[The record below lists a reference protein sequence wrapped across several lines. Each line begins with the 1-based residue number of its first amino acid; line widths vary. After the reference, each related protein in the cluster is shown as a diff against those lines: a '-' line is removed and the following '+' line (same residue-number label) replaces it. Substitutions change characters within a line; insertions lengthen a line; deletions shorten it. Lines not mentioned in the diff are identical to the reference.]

1 MGNRKLPEAAFGF
14 PHIEK
19 MMKNALVQLLE
30 KEKNLQKAAS
40 LWKDHHGPFLLSGL
54 FSTVKAGFLA
64 ALQDAAGAKA
74 PLVILT
80 ANREGI
86 RTLRQELAYF
96 YPDLAMRELY
106 PKNLL
111 HGQVDTRNE
120 QLLAERTA
128 ALEMIRK
135 QEPGI
140 IFVTAEAAIQKYPD
154 PNSLLR
160 ENITLEQDTELEQ
173 SQIVETLVKAGYER
187 TEQVDTIG
195 QLAVRGDI
203 LDVFPINYKNPV
215 RVEWFD
221 NTIDAIKEF
230 DLDSQRSIASR
241 KKFSILPLTVDNGK
255 TESSLFQYFQ
265 EKQLV
270 MLDEPVAFFEECKKC
285 FGDNREF
292 ADQLFTQEAVLASSS
307 KTHMAVMSDLGHP
320 FFQEAPKIHVQ
331 VRSLAPYNKNT
342 GLLEKDLKS
351 WLQSGVHPLIM
362 MGTKEKAAGLANSLK
377 SAGVDISYSRELAV
391 PEKGGLVV
399 DGSLTKGFFFWDE
412 PWLLLTESDI
422 FGMEKRRRIKHKK
435 GMGPALH
442 YFSDIKVGDYVVHD
456 VQGIGR
462 YLGVETIVID
472 GVHRDY
478 LQLQYANGDKLH
490 VPVEQVGLLHKYVGS
505 EGVAPR
511 LSNMGRNDWQRATKK
526 AQKAITILAT
536 ELLRLYA
543 QRKITRGYAFSPDT
557 PLQKEFE
564 AAFPFEE
571 TPDQLKAIAEIKA
584 DMEKPVPMERLLC
597 GDVGYGKTEV
607 AIRAAFKAVMDG
619 KQVAVLAPTTVLA
632 QQHLL
637 TFTQRMSA
645 FGVQVEMLSRFR
657 TYKQQKEIMQKV
669 SQGQIDVLIGTHRIL
684 NPDVAFHDLG
694 LLIIDEE
701 QRFGVAQ
708 KEKIKQRSAG
718 IDVLTLSATPIPRTL
733 HLALVKGRD
742 MSIIESPPED
752 RLPVETYVAE
762 YDDGMVREAL
772 EREIRRGGRIYY
784 VHNRIEGLSRIAVR
798 LRELVPG
805 ITIGVAHGRMSE
817 DQLEEVMLGF
827 YHGDFDVLLSTTII
841 ENGLDVPLANTIIID
856 NTENFGLSQ
865 LYQMRGRVGRSSRLA
880 YAYFLYKKNR
890 VLSEVSQKRLQAIRD
905 FTELGAGF
913 KIAMRDLEIRGAG
926 NLLGAE
932 QHGQIAGVG
941 FDLYCRLLERTINS
955 LQHGDNPEEVVQDPS
970 IEMKLD
976 AYIPSDYIDNPR
988 YKLEIYH
995 RLGDMKFEDRDDFM
1009 DEIID
1014 RFGTPPQQ
1022 VVNLWRVAALRD
1034 ICRKLRITVLAVR
1047 AGEIRITFDPHSK
1060 ANPEVIQTLVREYVP
1075 RVTFVMVPQ
1084 PLFTLKTKGMEEEPL
1099 TWLEKSLPRMLS

>member
-1 MGNRKLPEAAFGF
+1 MANELTKL
-14 PHIEK
+14 
-19 MMKNALVQLLE
+19 LLQ
-30 KEKNLQKAAS
+30 EKNVQEAGE
-40 LWKDHHGPFLLSGL
+40 LWKKATGPVNLTGL
-54 FSTVKAGFLA
+54 TASVKAGFLC
-64 ALQDAAGAKA
+64 ALQEMTKAAP
-74 PLVILT
+74 PLIFLT
-80 ANREGI
+80 VNREAI
-86 RTLRQELAYF
+86 RGLRRELAYF

-106 PKNLL
+106 PASLI

-120 QLLAERTA
+120 QVLAERAA
-128 ALEMIRK
+128 ALEMIYK
-135 QEPGI
+135 KEPGI
-140 IFVTAEAAIQKYPD
+140 IFVTAEAAIQKLPQ
-154 PNSLLR
+154 PESLVR
-160 ENITLEQDTELEQ
+160 ENIKLAPGQEIEQTLV
-173 SQIVETLVKAGYER
+173 VEKLVKAGYER
-187 TEQVDTIG
+187 TEQVDTLG

-203 LDVFPINYKNPV
+203 LDVFPINGKDPV

-221 NTIDAIKEF
+221 NTIDVVKRF
-230 DLDSQRSIASR
+230 DLDTQRSTGTLKQVAIM
-241 KKFSILPLTVDNGK
+241 PLAVENQ
-255 TESSLFQYFQ
+255 EANASLFQYFSPD
-265 EKQLV
+265 QLV
-270 MLDEPVAFFEECKKC
+270 IIDEPAGFFEECKKSY
-285 FGDNREF
+285 GDNREF
-292 ADQLFTQEAVLASSS
+292 ADQLLDQDTILRQAGE
-307 KTHMAVMSDLGHP
+307 THSLLVSDLGHP
-320 FFQEAPKIHVQ
+320 HFPEAPRLHVQ
-331 VRSLAPYNKNT
+331 VRAMAPYNKNT
-342 GLLEKDLKS
+342 DLLQKDLKG
-351 WLQSGVHPLIM
+351 WLDKGVHPLIM
-362 MGTKEKAAGLANSLK
+362 MGTADKAAGLSESLRGNGLDMK
-377 SAGVDISYSRELAV
+377 FQNQLSLL
-391 PEKGGLVV
+391 PEKGGVV
-399 DGSLTKGFFFWDE
+399 FTGSLTNGFYFWDQ
-412 PWLLLTESDI
+412 PWLLITESDI
-422 FGMEKRRRIKHKK
+422 FGMQKKRRLARQK
-435 GMGPALH
+435 GKGPALN

-462 YLGVETIVID
+462 YMGVETIKID

-478 LQLQYANGDKLH
+478 LQLQYARGDKLH
-490 VPVEQVGLLHKYVGS
+490 VPVEQVGLLHKYVGN
-505 EGVAPR
+505 EGTPPK
-511 LSNMGRNDWQRATKK
+511 LSNMGRKDWQKATKK

-543 QRKITRGYAFSPDT
+543 QRKITPGHAFAPDT
-557 PLQKEFE
+557 HWQKEFE
-564 AAFPFEE
+564 ASFPFEE

-637 TFTQRMSA
+637 TFSQRMGS
-645 FGVQVEMLSRFR
+645 FGVRVEMLSRFR
-657 TYKQQKEIMQKV
+657 TPKQQKEIMDRLAEGK
-669 SQGQIDVLIGTHRIL
+669 IDVLIGTHRIL
-684 NPDVAFHDLG
+684 NPDVEFHDLG

-784 VHNRIEGLSRIAVR
+784 VHNRIEGLSRIAAH

-805 ITIGVAHGRMSE
+805 ITIGIAHGRMTE
-817 DQLEEVMLGF
+817 DELEDVMLGF
-827 YHGDFDVLLSTTII
+827 YHGDFDVLLCTTII

-856 NTENFGLSQ
+856 GAENFGLSQ

-880 YAYFLYKKNR
+880 YAYFLYKKDR
-890 VLSEVSQKRLQAIRD
+890 VLSEVAQKRLQAIRD

-941 FDLYCRLLERTINS
+941 FDLYCRLLEKTINT
-955 LQHGDNPEEVVQDPS
+955 LQNGGNPDEPVAPDPV

-976 AYIPSDYIDNPR
+976 AYIPDGYIDNPR
-988 YKLEIYH
+988 YKLELYH
-995 RLGDMKFEDRDDFM
+995 RFGDMKYEDRNDLM

-1014 RFGTPPQQ
+1014 RFGNPPQQ

-1034 ICRKLRITVLAVR
+1034 LCRKLKITGIAVR
-1047 AGEIRITFDPHSK
+1047 PGEIRMTFDPHSK
-1060 ANPEVIQTLVREYVP
+1060 ANPDVLQALIREYVP
-1075 RVTFVMVPQ
+1075 RATLKMGPQ
-1084 PLFTLKTKGMEEEPL
+1084 PQFILKTRGLKEEPL
-1099 TWLEKSLPRMLS
+1099 QWLEKNVSRMV

>member
-1 MGNRKLPEAAFGF
+1 MANELT
-14 PHIEK
+14 
-19 MMKNALVQLLE
+19 NLLLQ
-30 KEKNLQKAAS
+30 EKNVQEAGK
-40 LWKDHHGPFLLSGL
+40 LWKKAMGPVNLTGL
-54 FSTVKAGFLA
+54 TASVKAGFLC
-64 ALQDAAGAKA
+64 ALQEETRAAA
-74 PLVILT
+74 PLVVLT
-80 ANREGI
+80 VNREAI
-86 RTLRQELAYF
+86 RGLRRELAYF

-106 PKNLL
+106 PASLI

-120 QLLAERTA
+120 QVLAERAA
-128 ALEMIRK
+128 ALEMIYK
-135 QEPGI
+135 KEPGI
-140 IFVTAEAAIQKYPD
+140 IFVTAEAAIQKLPQ
-154 PNSLLR
+154 PESLVR
-160 ENITLEQDTELEQ
+160 ENIKLAPNQEIEQAQ
-173 SQIVETLVKAGYER
+173 VVEKLVKAGYER
-187 TEQVDTIG
+187 TEQVDTLG

-203 LDVFPINYKNPV
+203 LDVFPINGKDPV
-215 RVEWFD
+215 RIEWFD
-221 NTIDAIKEF
+221 NTIDVVKRF
-230 DLDSQRSIASR
+230 DLDTQRSTGTL
-241 KKFSILPLTVDNGK
+241 KQVSIMPLAVEAQVEDA
-255 TESSLFQYFQ
+255 SLFQYMAPD
-265 EKQLV
+265 QLV
-270 MLDEPVAFFEECKKC
+270 VIDEPAGFFEECKKSY
-285 FGDNREF
+285 GDNREF
-292 ADQLFTQEAVLASSS
+292 ADQLLDQETMLRQAGE
-307 KTHMAVMSDLGHP
+307 THCIMVSDLGHP
-320 FFQEAPKIHVQ
+320 YFAEAPRLHVQ
-331 VRSLAPYNKNT
+331 VRAMAPYNKNT
-342 GLLEKDLKS
+342 DLLQKDLKG
-351 WLQSGVHPLIM
+351 WLDKGLHPLIM
-362 MGTKEKAAGLANSLK
+362 MGTADKAAGLAESLK
-377 SAGVDISYSRELAV
+377 GNGLKMEYRNKPPLLPQEGGVV
-391 PEKGGLVV
+391 FT
-399 DGSLTKGFFFWDE
+399 GSLTNGFYFWDQ
-412 PWLLLTESDI
+412 PWLLITESDI
-422 FGMEKRRRIKHKK
+422 FGMQKKRRLARQK
-435 GMGPALH
+435 GKGPALN

-462 YLGVETIVID
+462 YMGVETIVVD

-478 LQLQYANGDKLH
+478 LQLQYARGDKLH
-490 VPVEQVGLLHKYVGS
+490 VPVEQVGLLHKYVGN
-505 EGVAPR
+505 EGTPPK
-511 LSNMGRNDWQRATKK
+511 LSNMGRKDWQKATKK

-543 QRKITRGYAFSPDT
+543 QRKITPGHAFAPDT
-557 PLQKEFE
+557 HWQKEFE
-564 AAFPFEE
+564 ASFPFEE

-637 TFTQRMSA
+637 TFTQRMGS
-645 FGVQVEMLSRFR
+645 FGVRVEMLSRFR
-657 TYKQQKEIMQKV
+657 TPKQQKEIMDRLAEGK
-669 SQGQIDVLIGTHRIL
+669 IDVLIGTHRIL
-684 NPDVAFHDLG
+684 NPDVEFHDLG

-762 YDDGMVREAL
+762 YDDGMVRGAL

-784 VHNRIEGLSRIAVR
+784 VHNRIEGLTRIAAH

-805 ITIGVAHGRMSE
+805 ITIGVAHGRMTE
-817 DQLEEVMLGF
+817 DELEDVMLGF
-827 YHGDFDVLLSTTII
+827 YHGDFDVLLCTTII

-856 NTENFGLSQ
+856 GAENFGLSQ

-880 YAYFLYKKNR
+880 YAYFLYKKDR
-890 VLSEVSQKRLQAIRD
+890 VLSEVAQKRLQAIRD

-941 FDLYCRLLERTINS
+941 FDLYCRLLEKTINT
-955 LQHGDNPEEVVQDPS
+955 LQNGGNPDEPVTPDPV

-976 AYIPSDYIDNPR
+976 AYIPDGYIDNPR
-988 YKLEIYH
+988 YKLELYH
-995 RLGDMKFEDRDDFM
+995 RFGDMKYEDRNDLM

-1014 RFGTPPQQ
+1014 RFGNPPQQ

-1034 ICRKLRITVLAVR
+1034 LCRKLKITGVAVR
-1047 AGEIRITFDPHSK
+1047 PGEIRITFDPHSK
-1060 ANPEVIQTLVREYVP
+1060 ANPDVLQALIKEYVP
-1075 RVTFVMVPQ
+1075 RAMLKMGPQ
-1084 PLFTLKTKGMEEEPL
+1084 PQFIIKTKGLKEEPL
-1099 TWLEKSLPRMLS
+1099 QWLEKNVPRML

>member
-1 MGNRKLPEAAFGF
+1 MANELTKL
-14 PHIEK
+14 
-19 MMKNALVQLLE
+19 LLQ
-30 KEKNLQKAAS
+30 EKNVQEAGK
-40 LWKDHHGPFLLSGL
+40 LWKESTGPVNLTGL
-54 FSTVKAGFLA
+54 TASVKAGFLC
-64 ALQDAAGAKA
+64 ALQELTKAAP
-74 PLVILT
+74 PLILLT
-80 ANREGI
+80 VNRETI
-86 RTLRQELAYF
+86 RGLRRELAYF

-106 PKNLL
+106 PASLI

-120 QLLAERTA
+120 QVLAERAA
-128 ALEMIRK
+128 ALEMIYK
-135 QEPGI
+135 KEEGI
-140 IFVTAEAAIQKYPD
+140 IFVTAEAAIQKLPQ
-154 PNSLLR
+154 PESLVR
-160 ENITLEQDTELEQ
+160 ENIKLAPNQEIEQAQ
-173 SQIVETLVKAGYER
+173 VVEKLVKAGYER
-187 TEQVDTIG
+187 TEQVDTLG

-203 LDVFPINYKNPV
+203 LDVFPINGKDPV
-215 RVEWFD
+215 RIEWFD
-221 NTIDAIKEF
+221 NTIDVVKRF
-230 DLDSQRSIASR
+230 DLDTQRSTGTLKQVAIM
-241 KKFSILPLTVDNGK
+241 PLAMENQEADA
-255 TESSLFQYFQ
+255 SLFQYFSPD
-265 EKQLV
+265 QLV
-270 MLDEPVAFFEECKKC
+270 IMDEPAGFFEECKKSY
-285 FGDNREF
+285 GDNREF
-292 ADQLFTQEAVLASSS
+292 ADQLLDQETMLRQAGE
-307 KTHMAVMSDLGHP
+307 THSLLVSDLGHP
-320 FFQEAPKIHVQ
+320 HFPKAPKLHVQ
-331 VRSLAPYNKNT
+331 VRAMAPYNKNT
-342 GLLEKDLKS
+342 DLLQKDLKG
-351 WLQSGVHPLIM
+351 WLDKGIHPLIM
-362 MGTKEKAAGLANSLK
+362 MGTADKAAGLAESLK
-377 SAGVDISYSRELAV
+377 GNGLDMEYRSKPPLL
-391 PEKGGLVV
+391 PEKGGVV
-399 DGSLTKGFFFWDE
+399 FSGSLTNGFYFWDQS
-412 PWLLLTESDI
+412 WLLITESDI
-422 FGMEKRRRIKHKK
+422 FGMQKKRRLARQK
-435 GMGPALH
+435 GKGPALN

-462 YLGVETIVID
+462 YMGVETIEID

-478 LQLQYANGDKLH
+478 LQLQYAKGDKLH
-490 VPVEQVGLLHKYVGS
+490 VPVEQVSLLHKYVGN
-505 EGVAPR
+505 EGTPPR
-511 LSNMGRNDWQRATKK
+511 LSNMGRKDWQKNTKK

-543 QRKITRGYAFSPDT
+543 QRKITPGHAFAPDT
-557 PLQKEFE
+557 HWQKEFE
-564 AAFPFEE
+564 ASFPFEE

-637 TFTQRMSA
+637 TFSQRMGS
-645 FGVQVEMLSRFR
+645 FGVRVEMLSRFR
-657 TYKQQKEIMQKV
+657 TPKQQKEIMDRLAEGK
-669 SQGQIDVLIGTHRIL
+669 IDVLIGTHRIL
-684 NPDVAFHDLG
+684 NPDVEFHDLG
-694 LLIIDEE
+694 LLVIDEE

-784 VHNRIEGLSRIAVR
+784 VHNRIEGLTRIAAH

-805 ITIGVAHGRMSE
+805 ITIGVAHGRMTE
-817 DQLEEVMLGF
+817 DELEDVMLGF
-827 YHGDFDVLLSTTII
+827 YHGDFDVLLCTTII

-856 NTENFGLSQ
+856 GAENFGLSQ

-880 YAYFLYKKNR
+880 YAYFLYKKDR
-890 VLSEVSQKRLQAIRD
+890 VLSEVAQKRLQAIRD

-941 FDLYCRLLERTINS
+941 FDLYCRLLEKTINT
-955 LQHGDNPEEVVQDPS
+955 LQNGGNPDEPLAPDPV

-976 AYIPSDYIDNPR
+976 AYIPDGYIDNPR
-988 YKLEIYH
+988 YKLELYH
-995 RLGDMKFEDRDDFM
+995 RFGDMKYEDRNDLM

-1014 RFGTPPQQ
+1014 RFGNPPQQ

-1034 ICRKLRITVLAVR
+1034 LCRKLKITGVSVR
-1047 AGEIRITFDPHSK
+1047 PGEIRLTFDPHSK
-1060 ANPEVIQTLVREYVP
+1060 ANPDVLQALIREYVP
-1075 RVTFVMVPQ
+1075 RAMLKMGPQ
-1084 PLFTLKTKGMEEEPL
+1084 PQFILKTRGLKEEPL
-1099 TWLEKSLPRMLS
+1099 QWLEKNVPRML

>member
-1 MGNRKLPEAAFGF
+1 MANELT
-14 PHIEK
+14 I
-19 MMKNALVQLLE
+19 LLLQ
-30 KEKNLQKAAS
+30 EKNVQEAGELWQKATGPVNLTGLTAS
-40 LWKDHHGPFLLSGL
+40 
-54 FSTVKAGFLA
+54 VKAGFLC
-64 ALQDAAGAKA
+64 ALQELIKAAQ
-74 PLVILT
+74 PLVVLT
-80 ANREGI
+80 VNREAI
-86 RTLRQELAYF
+86 RSLRRELAYF

-106 PKNLL
+106 PASLI

-120 QLLAERTA
+120 QVLAERAA
-128 ALEMIRK
+128 ALEMIYK
-135 QEPGI
+135 KEPGI
-140 IFVTAEAAIQKYPD
+140 IFVTAEAAIQKLPQ
-154 PNSLLR
+154 PESLVR
-160 ENITLEQDTELEQ
+160 ENIKLAPNQEIDQ
-173 SQIVETLVKAGYER
+173 SQVVEKLVKAGYER
-187 TEQVDTIG
+187 TEQVDTLG

-203 LDVFPINYKNPV
+203 LDVFPINGKDPV
-215 RVEWFD
+215 RIEWFD
-221 NTIDAIKEF
+221 NIIDVVKRF
-230 DLDSQRSIASR
+230 DLDTQRSTGTLKQVAIM
-241 KKFSILPLTVDNGK
+241 PLAMETQVEDA
-255 TESSLFQYFQ
+255 SLFQYFAPD
-265 EKQLV
+265 QLV
-270 MLDEPVAFFEECKKC
+270 VIDEPAGFFEECKKSY
-285 FGDNREF
+285 GDNREF
-292 ADQLFTQEAVLASSS
+292 ADQLLDQETMLQQAGETHVL
-307 KTHMAVMSDLGHP
+307 TVSDLGHP
-320 FFQEAPKIHVQ
+320 YFAQAPKLHVQ
-331 VRSLAPYNKNT
+331 VRAMAPYNKNT
-342 GLLEKDLKS
+342 DLLQKDLKG
-351 WLQSGVHPLIM
+351 WLDKGIHPLIM
-362 MGTKEKAAGLANSLK
+362 MGMADKAAGLAESLK
-377 SAGVDISYSRELAV
+377 GNGLAMEYRNKPPLL
-391 PEKGGLVV
+391 PEKGGVV
-399 DGSLTKGFFFWDE
+399 FTGSLTNGFYFWDQ
-412 PWLLLTESDI
+412 PWLLITESDI
-422 FGMEKRRRIKHKK
+422 FGMQKKRRLAKQK
-435 GMGPALH
+435 GKGPALN

-462 YLGVETIVID
+462 YMGVETIEID

-478 LQLQYANGDKLH
+478 LQLQYAKGDKLH
-490 VPVEQVGLLHKYVGS
+490 VPVEQVGLLHKYVGN
-505 EGVAPR
+505 EGTPPK
-511 LSNMGRNDWQRATKK
+511 LSNMGRKDWQKTTKK

-543 QRKITRGYAFSPDT
+543 QRKITPGHAFAPDT
-557 PLQKEFE
+557 HWQKEFE
-564 AAFPFEE
+564 ASFPFEE

-637 TFTQRMSA
+637 TFTQRMGS
-645 FGVQVEMLSRFR
+645 FGVRVEMLSRFR
-657 TYKQQKEIMQKV
+657 TPKQQKEIMDRLAEGK
-669 SQGQIDVLIGTHRIL
+669 IDVLIGTHRIL
-684 NPDVAFHDLG
+684 NPDVEFHDLG

-784 VHNRIEGLSRIAVR
+784 VHNRIEGLARIAAH

-805 ITIGVAHGRMSE
+805 ITIGIAHGRMTE
-817 DQLEEVMLGF
+817 DELEDVMLGF
-827 YHGDFDVLLSTTII
+827 YHGDFDVLLCTTII

-856 NTENFGLSQ
+856 GAENFGLSQ

-880 YAYFLYKKNR
+880 YAYFLYKKDR
-890 VLSEVSQKRLQAIRD
+890 VLSEVAQKRLQAIRD

-941 FDLYCRLLERTINS
+941 FDLYCRLLEKTINT
-955 LQHGDNPEEVVQDPS
+955 LQNGGNPDEPVAPDPV

-976 AYIPSDYIDNPR
+976 AYIPDGYIDNPR
-988 YKLEIYH
+988 YKLELYH
-995 RLGDMKFEDRDDFM
+995 RFGDMKYEDRNDLM

-1014 RFGTPPQQ
+1014 RFGNPPQQ

-1034 ICRKLRITVLAVR
+1034 LCRKLKITGVAVR
-1047 AGEIRITFDPHSK
+1047 PGEIRITFDPHSK
-1060 ANPEVIQTLVREYVP
+1060 ANPDVLQALIKEYVP
-1075 RVTFVMVPQ
+1075 RAMLKMGPQ
-1084 PLFTLKTKGMEEEPL
+1084 PQFIIKTKGLKEEPL
-1099 TWLEKSLPRMLS
+1099 QWLEKNVPRMV

>member
-1 MGNRKLPEAAFGF
+1 MANELTKL
-14 PHIEK
+14 
-19 MMKNALVQLLE
+19 LLQ
-30 KEKNLQKAAS
+30 EKNVQEAGE
-40 LWKDHHGPFLLSGL
+40 LWKKATGPVNLTGL
-54 FSTVKAGFLA
+54 TASVKAGFLC
-64 ALQDAAGAKA
+64 ALQEMTKAAP
-74 PLVILT
+74 PLIFLT
-80 ANREGI
+80 VNREAI
-86 RTLRQELAYF
+86 RGLRRELAYF
-96 YPDLAMRELY
+96 YPELAMRELY
-106 PKNLL
+106 PASLI

-120 QLLAERTA
+120 QVLAERAA
-128 ALEMIRK
+128 ALEMIYK
-135 QEPGI
+135 KEEGI
-140 IFVTAEAAIQKYPD
+140 IFVTAEAAIQKLPQ
-154 PNSLLR
+154 PESLVR
-160 ENITLEQDTELEQ
+160 ENIKLAPGQEIEQ
-173 SQIVETLVKAGYER
+173 SQVVEKLVKAGYER
-187 TEQVDTIG
+187 TEQVDTLG

-203 LDVFPINYKNPV
+203 LDVFPINGKDPV

-221 NTIDAIKEF
+221 NTIDVVKRF
-230 DLDSQRSIASR
+230 DLDTQRSTGTLKQVAIM
-241 KKFSILPLTVDNGK
+241 PLAM
-255 TESSLFQYFQ
+255 ESQGEDASLFQYFSPD
-265 EKQLV
+265 QLV
-270 MLDEPVAFFEECKKC
+270 VVDEPAGFFEECKKSY
-285 FGDNREF
+285 GDNREF
-292 ADQLFTQEAVLASSS
+292 ADQLLEPETMIQQTG
-307 KTHMAVMSDLGHP
+307 KTHSLLVSDLGHP
-320 FFQEAPKIHVQ
+320 HFPEAPRLHVQ
-331 VRSLAPYNKNT
+331 VRAMAPYNKNT
-342 GLLEKDLKS
+342 ELLQKDLKG
-351 WLQSGVHPLIM
+351 WLDKGLHPLIM
-362 MGTKEKAAGLANSLK
+362 MGTADKAAGLSESLK
-377 SAGVDISYSRELAV
+377 GNGLDMKFQNQLSLP
-391 PEKGGLVV
+391 PEKGGVV
-399 DGSLTKGFFFWDE
+399 FTGSLTNGFYFWDQS
-412 PWLLLTESDI
+412 WLLITENDI
-422 FGMEKRRRIKHKK
+422 FGMQKKRRMARQK
-435 GMGPALH
+435 GKGPALN

-462 YLGVETIVID
+462 YMGVETIEID

-478 LQLQYANGDKLH
+478 LQLQYAKGDKLH
-490 VPVEQVGLLHKYVGS
+490 VPVEQVGLLHKYVGN
-505 EGVAPR
+505 EGTPPK
-511 LSNMGRNDWQRATKK
+511 LSNMGRKDWQKATRK

-543 QRKITRGYAFSPDT
+543 QRKITPGHAFAPDT
-557 PLQKEFE
+557 HWQKEFE
-564 AAFPFEE
+564 ASFPFEE

-637 TFTQRMSA
+637 TFSQRMGP
-645 FGVQVEMLSRFR
+645 FGVRVEMLSRFR
-657 TYKQQKEIMQKV
+657 TPRQQKDIMDRLAEGK
-669 SQGQIDVLIGTHRIL
+669 IDVLIGTHRIL
-684 NPDVAFHDLG
+684 NPDVEFHDLG

-762 YDDGMVREAL
+762 YDNGMVREAL

-784 VHNRIEGLSRIAVR
+784 VHNRIEGLSRIAAH

-805 ITIGVAHGRMSE
+805 ITIGIAHGRMTE
-817 DQLEEVMLGF
+817 DELEDVMLGF
-827 YHGDFDVLLSTTII
+827 YHGDFDVLLCTTII

-856 NTENFGLSQ
+856 GAENFGLSQ

-880 YAYFLYKKNR
+880 YAYFLYKKDR
-890 VLSEVSQKRLQAIRD
+890 VLSEVAQKRLQAIRD

-941 FDLYCRLLERTINS
+941 FDLYCRLLEKTINT
-955 LQHGDNPEEVVQDPS
+955 LQNGGNLDEPVAPDPV

-976 AYIPSDYIDNPR
+976 AYIPDGYIDNPR
-988 YKLEIYH
+988 YKLELYH
-995 RLGDMKFEDRDDFM
+995 RFEDMKYEDRNDLM

-1014 RFGTPPQQ
+1014 RFGNPPQQ

-1034 ICRKLRITVLAVR
+1034 LCRKLKITGIAVR
-1047 AGEIRITFDPHSK
+1047 PGEIRITFDPHSK
-1060 ANPEVIQTLVREYVP
+1060 ANPDVLQALIREYVP
-1075 RVTFVMVPQ
+1075 RATLKMGPQ
-1084 PLFTLKTKGMEEEPL
+1084 PQFILKTRGLKEESL
-1099 TWLEKSLPRMLS
+1099 QWLEKNVSRMV

>member
-1 MGNRKLPEAAFGF
+1 MANELTKL
-14 PHIEK
+14 
-19 MMKNALVQLLE
+19 LLQ
-30 KEKNLQKAAS
+30 EKNVQEAGE
-40 LWKDHHGPFLLSGL
+40 LWKKAPGPVNLTGL
-54 FSTVKAGFLA
+54 TASVKAGFLC
-64 ALQDAAGAKA
+64 ALQKLDQAAP
-74 PLVILT
+74 PLIFMIV
-80 ANREGI
+80 NREAI
-86 RTLRQELAYF
+86 RNLRRELAYF
-96 YPDLAMRELY
+96 YPELAMRELY
-106 PKNLL
+106 PASLI

-120 QLLAERTA
+120 QVLAERAA
-128 ALEMIRK
+128 ALEMIYK
-135 QEPGI
+135 KEEGI
-140 IFVTAEAAIQKYPD
+140 IFVTAEAAIQKLPQ
-154 PNSLLR
+154 PESLVR
-160 ENITLEQDTELEQ
+160 ENIKLAPGQEIEQ
-173 SQIVETLVKAGYER
+173 SQVVEKLVKAGYER
-187 TEQVDTIG
+187 TEQVDTLG

-203 LDVFPINYKNPV
+203 LDVFPINGKDPV

-221 NTIDAIKEF
+221 NTIDVVKRF
-230 DLDSQRSIASR
+230 DLDTQRSTGTLKQVAIM
-241 KKFSILPLTVDNGK
+241 PLAM
-255 TESSLFQYFQ
+255 ESQGEDASLFQYFSPD
-265 EKQLV
+265 QLV
-270 MLDEPVAFFEECKKC
+270 VVDEPAGFFEECKKSY
-285 FGDNREF
+285 GDNREF
-292 ADQLFTQEAVLASSS
+292 ADQLLEPETMIQQTG
-307 KTHMAVMSDLGHP
+307 KTHSLLVSDLGHP
-320 FFQEAPKIHVQ
+320 HFPEAPRLHVQ
-331 VRSLAPYNKNT
+331 VRAMAPYNKNT
-342 GLLEKDLKS
+342 DLLQKDLKG
-351 WLQSGVHPLIM
+351 WLDKGLHPLIM
-362 MGTKEKAAGLANSLK
+362 MGTADKAAGLSESLRGNGLDMK
-377 SAGVDISYSRELAV
+377 FQNQLSLL
-391 PEKGGLVV
+391 PEKGGVV
-399 DGSLTKGFFFWDE
+399 FTGSLTNGFYFWDQ
-412 PWLLLTESDI
+412 PWLLITESDI
-422 FGMEKRRRIKHKK
+422 FGMQKKRRLARQK
-435 GMGPALH
+435 GKGPALN

-462 YLGVETIVID
+462 YMGVETIEID

-478 LQLQYANGDKLH
+478 LQLQYAKGDKLH
-490 VPVEQVGLLHKYVGS
+490 VPVEQVGLLHKYVGN
-505 EGVAPR
+505 EGTPPK
-511 LSNMGRNDWQRATKK
+511 LSNMGRKDWQKATRK

-543 QRKITRGYAFSPDT
+543 QRKITPGHAFAPDT
-557 PLQKEFE
+557 HWQKEFE
-564 AAFPFEE
+564 ASFPFEE

-584 DMEKPVPMERLLC
+584 DMEKTVPMERLLC

-637 TFTQRMSA
+637 TFSQRMGP
-645 FGVQVEMLSRFR
+645 FGVRVEMLSRFR
-657 TYKQQKEIMQKV
+657 TPRQQKDIMDRLAEGK
-669 SQGQIDVLIGTHRIL
+669 IDVLIGTHRIL
-684 NPDVAFHDLG
+684 NPDVEFHDLG

-784 VHNRIEGLSRIAVR
+784 VHNRIEGLSRIAAH

-805 ITIGVAHGRMSE
+805 ITIGIAHGRMTE
-817 DQLEEVMLGF
+817 DELEDVMLGF
-827 YHGDFDVLLSTTII
+827 YHGDFDVLLCTTII

-856 NTENFGLSQ
+856 GAENFGLSQ

-880 YAYFLYKKNR
+880 YAYFLYKKDR
-890 VLSEVSQKRLQAIRD
+890 VLSEVAQKRLQAIRD

-941 FDLYCRLLERTINS
+941 FDLYCRLLEKTINT
-955 LQHGDNPEEVVQDPS
+955 LQNGGNPDEPVAPDPV

-976 AYIPSDYIDNPR
+976 AYIPDGYIDNPR
-988 YKLEIYH
+988 YKLELYH
-995 RLGDMKFEDRDDFM
+995 RFGDMKYEDRNDLM

-1014 RFGTPPQQ
+1014 RFGNPPQQ

-1034 ICRKLRITVLAVR
+1034 LCRKLKITGIAVR
-1047 AGEIRITFDPHSK
+1047 PGEIRITFDPHSK
-1060 ANPEVIQTLVREYVP
+1060 ANPDVLQALIREYVP
-1075 RVTFVMVPQ
+1075 RATLKMGPQ
-1084 PLFTLKTKGMEEEPL
+1084 PQFILKTRGLKEEPL
-1099 TWLEKSLPRMLS
+1099 QWLEKNVSRMV

>member
-1 MGNRKLPEAAFGF
+1 MANELTKL
-14 PHIEK
+14 
-19 MMKNALVQLLE
+19 LLQ
-30 KEKNLQKAAS
+30 EKNVQEAGE
-40 LWKDHHGPFLLSGL
+40 LWKKAPGPVNLTGL
-54 FSTVKAGFLA
+54 TASVKAGFLC
-64 ALQDAAGAKA
+64 ALQEMTKAAP
-74 PLVILT
+74 PLIFLT
-80 ANREGI
+80 VNREAI
-86 RTLRQELAYF
+86 RGLRRELAYF

-106 PKNLL
+106 PASLI

-120 QLLAERTA
+120 QVLAERAA
-128 ALEMIRK
+128 ALEMIYK
-135 QEPGI
+135 KEEGI
-140 IFVTAEAAIQKYPD
+140 IFVTAEAAIQKLPQ
-154 PNSLLR
+154 PESLVR
-160 ENITLEQDTELEQ
+160 ENIELAPGQEIEQ
-173 SQIVETLVKAGYER
+173 SQVVEKLVKAGYER
-187 TEQVDTIG
+187 TEQVDTLG
-195 QLAVRGDI
+195 QMAVRGDI
-203 LDVFPINYKNPV
+203 LDVFPINGKDPV

-221 NTIDAIKEF
+221 NTIDVVKRF
-230 DLDSQRSIASR
+230 DLDTQRSTGTLKQVAIM
-241 KKFSILPLTVDNGK
+241 PLAM
-255 TESSLFQYFQ
+255 ESQGEDASLFQYFSPD
-265 EKQLV
+265 QLV
-270 MLDEPVAFFEECKKC
+270 VVDEPAGFFEECKKSY
-285 FGDNREF
+285 GDNREF
-292 ADQLFTQEAVLASSS
+292 ADQLLEPETMIQQTG
-307 KTHMAVMSDLGHP
+307 KTHSLLVSDLGHP
-320 FFQEAPKIHVQ
+320 HFPEAPRLHVQ
-331 VRSLAPYNKNT
+331 VRAMAPYNKNT
-342 GLLEKDLKS
+342 ELLQKDLKG
-351 WLQSGVHPLIM
+351 WLDKGLHPLIM
-362 MGTKEKAAGLANSLK
+362 MGTSDKAAGLSESLK
-377 SAGVDISYSRELAV
+377 GNGLDMNYQNQLSLP
-391 PEKGGLVV
+391 PEKGGVV
-399 DGSLTKGFFFWDE
+399 FTGSLTNGFYFWDQS
-412 PWLLLTESDI
+412 WLLITESDI
-422 FGMEKRRRIKHKK
+422 FGMQKKRRLARQK
-435 GMGPALH
+435 GKGPALN

-462 YLGVETIVID
+462 YMGVETIEID

-478 LQLQYANGDKLH
+478 LQLQYAKGDKLH
-490 VPVEQVGLLHKYVGS
+490 VPVEQVGLLHKYVGN
-505 EGVAPR
+505 EGTPPK
-511 LSNMGRNDWQRATKK
+511 LSNMGRKDWQKATRK

-543 QRKITRGYAFSPDT
+543 QRKITPGHAFAPDT
-557 PLQKEFE
+557 HWQKEFE
-564 AAFPFEE
+564 ASFPFEE

-637 TFTQRMSA
+637 TFSQRMGP
-645 FGVQVEMLSRFR
+645 FGVRVEMLSRFR
-657 TYKQQKEIMQKV
+657 TPRQQKDIMDRLAEGK
-669 SQGQIDVLIGTHRIL
+669 IDVLIGTHRIL
-684 NPDVAFHDLG
+684 NPDVEFHDLG

-784 VHNRIEGLSRIAVR
+784 VHNRIEGLSRIAAH

-805 ITIGVAHGRMSE
+805 ITIGIAHGRMTE
-817 DQLEEVMLGF
+817 DELEDVMLGF
-827 YHGDFDVLLSTTII
+827 YHGDFDVLLCTTII

-856 NTENFGLSQ
+856 GAENFGLSQ

-880 YAYFLYKKNR
+880 YAYFLYKKDR
-890 VLSEVSQKRLQAIRD
+890 VLSEVAQKRLQAIRD

-941 FDLYCRLLERTINS
+941 FDLYCRLLEKTINT
-955 LQHGDNPEEVVQDPS
+955 LQNGGNPDEPVAPDPV

-976 AYIPSDYIDNPR
+976 AYIPDGYIDNPR
-988 YKLEIYH
+988 YKLELYH
-995 RLGDMKFEDRDDFM
+995 RFGDMKYEDRNDLM

-1014 RFGTPPQQ
+1014 RFGNSPQQ

-1034 ICRKLRITVLAVR
+1034 LCRKLKITGIAVR
-1047 AGEIRITFDPHSK
+1047 PGEIRMTFDPHSK
-1060 ANPEVIQTLVREYVP
+1060 ANPDVLQALIREYVP
-1075 RVTFVMVPQ
+1075 RATLKMGPQ
-1084 PLFTLKTKGMEEEPL
+1084 PQFILKTRGLKEEPL
-1099 TWLEKSLPRMLS
+1099 QWLEKNVSRMV

>member
-1 MGNRKLPEAAFGF
+1 MANELTKL
-14 PHIEK
+14 
-19 MMKNALVQLLE
+19 LLQ
-30 KEKNLQKAAS
+30 EKNVQEAGK
-40 LWKDHHGPFLLSGL
+40 LWKESTGPVNLTGL
-54 FSTVKAGFLA
+54 TASVKAGFLC
-64 ALQDAAGAKA
+64 ALQELTKAAP
-74 PLVILT
+74 PLILLT
-80 ANREGI
+80 VNRETI
-86 RTLRQELAYF
+86 RGLRRELAYF

-106 PKNLL
+106 PASLI

-120 QLLAERTA
+120 QVLAERAA
-128 ALEMIRK
+128 ALEMIYK
-135 QEPGI
+135 KEEGI
-140 IFVTAEAAIQKYPD
+140 IFVTAEAAIQKLPQ
-154 PNSLLR
+154 PESLVR
-160 ENITLEQDTELEQ
+160 ENIKLAPNQEIEQAQ
-173 SQIVETLVKAGYER
+173 VVEKLVKAGYER
-187 TEQVDTIG
+187 TEQVDTLG

-203 LDVFPINYKNPV
+203 LDVFPINGKDPV
-215 RVEWFD
+215 RIEWFD
-221 NTIDAIKEF
+221 NTIDVVKRF
-230 DLDSQRSIASR
+230 DLDTQRSTGTLKQVAIM
-241 KKFSILPLTVDNGK
+241 PLAMENQEADA
-255 TESSLFQYFQ
+255 SLFQYFSPD
-265 EKQLV
+265 QLV
-270 MLDEPVAFFEECKKC
+270 IMDEPAGFFEECKKSY
-285 FGDNREF
+285 GDNREF
-292 ADQLFTQEAVLASSS
+292 ADQLLDQETMLRQAGE
-307 KTHMAVMSDLGHP
+307 THSLLVSDLGHP
-320 FFQEAPKIHVQ
+320 HFPKAPKLHVQ
-331 VRSLAPYNKNT
+331 VRAMAPYNKNT
-342 GLLEKDLKS
+342 DLLQKDLKG
-351 WLQSGVHPLIM
+351 WLDKGIHPLIM
-362 MGTKEKAAGLANSLK
+362 MGTADKAAGLAESLK
-377 SAGVDISYSRELAV
+377 GNGLDMEYRSKPPLL
-391 PEKGGLVV
+391 PEKGGVV
-399 DGSLTKGFFFWDE
+399 FSGSLTNGFYFWDQS
-412 PWLLLTESDI
+412 WLLITESDI
-422 FGMEKRRRIKHKK
+422 FGMQKKRRLARQK
-435 GMGPALH
+435 GKGPALN

-462 YLGVETIVID
+462 YMGVETIEID

-478 LQLQYANGDKLH
+478 LQLQYAKGDKLH
-490 VPVEQVGLLHKYVGS
+490 VPVEQVSLLHKYVGN
-505 EGVAPR
+505 EGTPPR
-511 LSNMGRNDWQRATKK
+511 LSNMGRKDWQKNTKK

-543 QRKITRGYAFSPDT
+543 QRKITPGHAFAPDT
-557 PLQKEFE
+557 HWQKEFE
-564 AAFPFEE
+564 ASFPFEE

-637 TFTQRMSA
+637 TFSQRMGS
-645 FGVQVEMLSRFR
+645 FGVRVEMLSRFR
-657 TYKQQKEIMQKV
+657 TPKQQKEIMDRLAEGK
-669 SQGQIDVLIGTHRIL
+669 IDVLIGTHRIL
-684 NPDVAFHDLG
+684 NPDVEFHDLG
-694 LLIIDEE
+694 LLVIDEE

-784 VHNRIEGLSRIAVR
+784 VHNRIEGLTRIAAH

-805 ITIGVAHGRMSE
+805 ITIGVAHGRMTE
-817 DQLEEVMLGF
+817 DELEDVMLGF
-827 YHGDFDVLLSTTII
+827 YHGDFDVLLCTTII

-856 NTENFGLSQ
+856 GAENFGLSQ

-880 YAYFLYKKNR
+880 YAYFLYKKDR
-890 VLSEVSQKRLQAIRD
+890 VLSEVAQKRLQAIRD

-941 FDLYCRLLERTINS
+941 FDLYCRLLEKTINT
-955 LQHGDNPEEVVQDPS
+955 LQNGGNPDEPLAPDPV

-976 AYIPSDYIDNPR
+976 AYIPDGYIDNPR
-988 YKLEIYH
+988 YKLELYH
-995 RLGDMKFEDRDDFM
+995 RFGDMKYEERNDLM

-1014 RFGTPPQQ
+1014 RFGNPPQQ

-1034 ICRKLRITVLAVR
+1034 LCRKLKITGVSVR
-1047 AGEIRITFDPHSK
+1047 PGEIRLTFDPHSK
-1060 ANPEVIQTLVREYVP
+1060 ANPDVLQALIREYVP
-1075 RVTFVMVPQ
+1075 RAMLKMGPQ
-1084 PLFTLKTKGMEEEPL
+1084 PQFILKTRGLKEEPL
-1099 TWLEKSLPRMLS
+1099 QWLEKNVPRML

>member
-1 MGNRKLPEAAFGF
+1 MANELTKL
-14 PHIEK
+14 
-19 MMKNALVQLLE
+19 LLQ
-30 KEKNLQKAAS
+30 EKNVQEAGE
-40 LWKDHHGPFLLSGL
+40 LWKKAPGPVNLTGL
-54 FSTVKAGFLA
+54 TASVKAGFLC
-64 ALQDAAGAKA
+64 ALQKLDQAAP
-74 PLVILT
+74 PLIFMAV
-80 ANREGI
+80 NREAI
-86 RTLRQELAYF
+86 RNLRRELVYF
-96 YPDLAMRELY
+96 YPELAMRELY
-106 PKNLL
+106 PASLI

-120 QLLAERTA
+120 QVLAERAA
-128 ALEMIRK
+128 ALEMIYK
-135 QEPGI
+135 KEEGI
-140 IFVTAEAAIQKYPD
+140 IFVTAEAAIQKLPQ
-154 PNSLLR
+154 PESLVR
-160 ENITLEQDTELEQ
+160 ENIKLAPGQEIEQ
-173 SQIVETLVKAGYER
+173 SQVVEKLVKAGYER
-187 TEQVDTIG
+187 TEQVDTLG

-203 LDVFPINYKNPV
+203 LDVFPINGKDPV

-221 NTIDAIKEF
+221 NTIDVVKRF
-230 DLDSQRSIASR
+230 DLDTQRSTGTLKQVAIM
-241 KKFSILPLTVDNGK
+241 PLAM
-255 TESSLFQYFQ
+255 ESQGEDASLFQYFSPD
-265 EKQLV
+265 QLV
-270 MLDEPVAFFEECKKC
+270 VVDEPAGFFEECKKSY
-285 FGDNREF
+285 GDNREF
-292 ADQLFTQEAVLASSS
+292 ADQLLEPETMIQQTG
-307 KTHMAVMSDLGHP
+307 KTHSLLVSDLGHP
-320 FFQEAPKIHVQ
+320 HFPEAPRLHVQ
-331 VRSLAPYNKNT
+331 VRAMAPYNKNT
-342 GLLEKDLKS
+342 ELLQKDLKG
-351 WLQSGVHPLIM
+351 WLDKGLHPLIM
-362 MGTKEKAAGLANSLK
+362 MGTADKAAGLSESLK
-377 SAGVDISYSRELAV
+377 GNGLDMNYQNQLSLP
-391 PEKGGLVV
+391 PEKGGVV
-399 DGSLTKGFFFWDE
+399 FTGSLTNGFYFWDQS
-412 PWLLLTESDI
+412 WLLITESDI
-422 FGMEKRRRIKHKK
+422 FGMQKKRRMARQK
-435 GMGPALH
+435 GKGPALN

-462 YLGVETIVID
+462 YMGVETIEID

-478 LQLQYANGDKLH
+478 LQLQYAKGDKLH
-490 VPVEQVGLLHKYVGS
+490 VPVEQVGLLHKYVGN
-505 EGVAPR
+505 EGTPPK
-511 LSNMGRNDWQRATKK
+511 LSNMGRKDWQKATRK

-543 QRKITRGYAFSPDT
+543 QRKITPGHAFAPDT
-557 PLQKEFE
+557 HWQKEFE
-564 AAFPFEE
+564 ASFPFEE

-637 TFTQRMSA
+637 TFSQRMGP
-645 FGVQVEMLSRFR
+645 FGVRVEMLSRFR
-657 TYKQQKEIMQKV
+657 TPRQQKDIMDRLAEGK
-669 SQGQIDVLIGTHRIL
+669 IDVLIGTHRIL
-684 NPDVAFHDLG
+684 NPDVEFHDLG

-784 VHNRIEGLSRIAVR
+784 VHNRIEGLSRIAAH

-805 ITIGVAHGRMSE
+805 ITIGIAHGRMTE
-817 DQLEEVMLGF
+817 DELEDVMLGF
-827 YHGDFDVLLSTTII
+827 YHGDFDVLLCTTII

-856 NTENFGLSQ
+856 GAENFGLSQ

-880 YAYFLYKKNR
+880 YAYFLYKKDR
-890 VLSEVSQKRLQAIRD
+890 VLSEVAQKRLQAIRD

-941 FDLYCRLLERTINS
+941 FDLYCRLLEKTINT
-955 LQHGDNPEEVVQDPS
+955 LQNGGNPDEPVAPDPV

-976 AYIPSDYIDNPR
+976 AYIPDGYIDNPR
-988 YKLEIYH
+988 YKLELYH
-995 RLGDMKFEDRDDFM
+995 RFGDMKYEDRNDLM

-1014 RFGTPPQQ
+1014 RFGNSPQQ

-1034 ICRKLRITVLAVR
+1034 LCRKLKITGIAVR
-1047 AGEIRITFDPHSK
+1047 PGEIRMTFDPHSK
-1060 ANPEVIQTLVREYVP
+1060 ANPDVLQALIREYVP
-1075 RVTFVMVPQ
+1075 RATLKMGPQ
-1084 PLFTLKTKGMEEEPL
+1084 PQFILKTRGLKEEPL
-1099 TWLEKSLPRMLS
+1099 QWLEKNVSRMV

>member
-1 MGNRKLPEAAFGF
+1 MTTTLTKLLIEEKNVREAAELWKRESG
-14 PHIEK
+14 P
-19 MMKNALVQLLE
+19 VQLT
-30 KEKNLQKAAS
+30 
-40 LWKDHHGPFLLSGL
+40 GL
-54 FSTVKAGFLA
+54 TGSVKAGFLC
-64 ALQDAAGAKA
+64 ALQETVQAAQ

-80 ANREGI
+80 VNRESI
-86 RTLRQELAYF
+86 RPQRRELAYF

-106 PKNLL
+106 PASLI

-120 QLLAERTA
+120 QVVAERAA
-128 ALEMIRK
+128 ALEMICRK
-135 QEPGI
+135 EKGI
-140 IFVTAEAAIQKYPD
+140 IFVTAEAAIQKLPA
-154 PNSLLR
+154 PETLVR
-160 ENITLEQDTELEQ
+160 ENIKLAAGQELEQ
-173 SQIVETLVKAGYER
+173 ALVVEKLVKAGYER
-187 TEQVDTIG
+187 TDQVDTIG

-203 LDVFPINYKNPV
+203 LDVFPINAKEPV
-215 RVEWFD
+215 RIEWFD
-221 NTIDAIKEF
+221 NTIDVIKRF
-230 DLDSQRSIASR
+230 DLDTQRSIG
-241 KKFSILPLTVDNGK
+241 SIPQVGIMPLAVEGQEETSSIFQYLTVD
-255 TESSLFQYFQ
+255 
-265 EKQLV
+265 QLAV
-270 MLDEPVAFFEECKKC
+270 LDEPSGFFEECRKSW
-285 FGDNREF
+285 GDNREF
-292 ADQLFTQEAVLASSS
+292 ADQLLDQETMIAQAGECHLA
-307 KTHMAVMSDLGHP
+307 TVSDLGHP
-320 FFQEAPKIHVQ
+320 YFPQAPKLHVQ
-331 VRSLAPYNKNT
+331 VRSMAPYNKNT
-342 GLLEKDLKS
+342 ELLQKDLKG
-351 WLQSGVHPLIM
+351 WLEQGIHPLIM
-362 MGTKEKAAGLANSLK
+362 MGTRDKAAGLAESLK
-377 SAGVDISYSRELAV
+377 GSGVAVSFSGELKGI
-391 PEKGGLVV
+391 PEQGGTVFA
-399 DGSLTKGFFFWDE
+399 GSLTSGFYFWDE
-412 PWLLLTESDI
+412 KWLLLTESDI
-422 FGMEKRRRIKHKK
+422 FGMQKKRRLTKTK
-435 GMGPALH
+435 GKGPSLN

-456 VQGIGR
+456 TQGIGR
-462 YLGVETIVID
+462 YMGVETIEVN

-478 LQLQYANGDKLH
+478 LQLQYAKGDKLH
-490 VPVEQVGLLHKYVGS
+490 VPVEQVGLLHKYVGN
-505 EGVAPR
+505 EGTPPK
-511 LSNMGRNDWQRATKK
+511 LSNMGRKDWQKATRK

-543 QRKITRGYAFSPDT
+543 QRKITPGHAFAPDT
-557 PLQKEFE
+557 HWQKEFE
-564 AAFPFEE
+564 DSFPFEE

-637 TFTQRMSA
+637 TFSQRMGS
-645 FGVQVEMLSRFR
+645 FGVRVEMLSRFR
-657 TYKQQKEIMQKV
+657 TPKQQREIMERVAEGK
-669 SQGQIDVLIGTHRIL
+669 IDVLIGTHRIL
-684 NPDVAFHDLG
+684 NPDVEFHDLG

-784 VHNRIEGLSRIAVR
+784 VHNRIEGLSRIAAH

-805 ITIGVAHGRMSE
+805 ITIGLAHGRMGE
-817 DQLEEVMLGF
+817 DELEDVMLGF
-827 YHGDFDVLLSTTII
+827 YQGDFDVLLCTTII

-856 NTENFGLSQ
+856 GAENFGLSQ

-880 YAYFLYKKNR
+880 YAYFLYKKDR
-890 VLSEVSQKRLQAIRD
+890 VLSEVAQKRLQAIRD

-941 FDLYCRLLERTINS
+941 FDLYCRLLEKTINT
-955 LQHGDNPEEVVQDPS
+955 LQNGGNPDEPIPPDPV

-976 AYIPSDYIDNPR
+976 AYIPDDYIDNPR
-988 YKLEIYH
+988 YKLELYH
-995 RLGDMKFEDRDDFM
+995 RLGDMKYEERDDLM

-1014 RFGTPPQQ
+1014 RFGTPPEQ

-1034 ICRKLRITVLAVR
+1034 LCRKLRITGVAVR
-1047 AGEIRITFDPHSK
+1047 PGEVRITFDPHSK
-1060 ANPEVIQTLVREYVP
+1060 ANPDVLQALIREYVP
-1075 RVTFVMVPQ
+1075 RAVLKMGPQ
-1084 PLFTLKTKGMEEEPL
+1084 PQFVLKTRGMKEEPL
-1099 TWLEKSLPRMLS
+1099 QWLEKHLPSML

>member
-1 MGNRKLPEAAFGF
+1 MANELTKL
-14 PHIEK
+14 
-19 MMKNALVQLLE
+19 LLQ
-30 KEKNLQKAAS
+30 EKNVQEAGE
-40 LWKDHHGPFLLSGL
+40 LWKKSTGPVNLTGL
-54 FSTVKAGFLA
+54 TASVKAGFLC
-64 ALQDAAGAKA
+64 ALQELTKAAP
-74 PLVILT
+74 PLILLT
-80 ANREGI
+80 VNRETI
-86 RTLRQELAYF
+86 RGLRRELAYF

-106 PKNLL
+106 PASLI

-120 QLLAERTA
+120 QVLAERAA
-128 ALEMIRK
+128 ALEMIYK
-135 QEPGI
+135 KEEGV
-140 IFVTAEAAIQKYPD
+140 IFVTAEAAIQKLPQ
-154 PNSLLR
+154 PESLVR
-160 ENITLEQDTELEQ
+160 ENIKLAPNQEIEQAQ
-173 SQIVETLVKAGYER
+173 VVEKLVKAGYER
-187 TEQVDTIG
+187 TEQVDTLG

-203 LDVFPINYKNPV
+203 LDVFPINGKDPV
-215 RVEWFD
+215 RIEWFD
-221 NTIDAIKEF
+221 NTIDVVKRF
-230 DLDSQRSIASR
+230 DLDTQRSTGTLKQVAIM
-241 KKFSILPLTVDNGK
+241 PLAM
-255 TESSLFQYFQ
+255 ESQEADASLFQYFSPD
-265 EKQLV
+265 QLV
-270 MLDEPVAFFEECKKC
+270 IMDEPAGFFEECKKSY
-285 FGDNREF
+285 GDNREF
-292 ADQLFTQEAVLASSS
+292 ADQLLDQETMLRQAGEIHCLLV
-307 KTHMAVMSDLGHP
+307 SDLGHP
-320 FFQEAPKIHVQ
+320 HFPEAPKLHVQ
-331 VRSLAPYNKNT
+331 VRAMAPYNKNT
-342 GLLEKDLKS
+342 DLLQKDLKG
-351 WLQSGVHPLIM
+351 WLDKGIHPLIM
-362 MGTKEKAAGLANSLK
+362 MGTADKAAGLAESLK
-377 SAGVDISYSRELAV
+377 GNGLDMEYRNKPPLL
-391 PEKGGLVV
+391 PEKGGVV
-399 DGSLTKGFFFWDE
+399 FAGSLTNGFYFWDQS
-412 PWLLLTESDI
+412 WLLITESDI
-422 FGMEKRRRIKHKK
+422 FGMQKKRRLARQK
-435 GMGPALH
+435 GKGPALN

-462 YLGVETIVID
+462 YMGVETIEID

-478 LQLQYANGDKLH
+478 LQLQYAKGDKLH
-490 VPVEQVGLLHKYVGS
+490 VPVEQVSLLHKYVGN
-505 EGVAPR
+505 EGTPPR
-511 LSNMGRNDWQRATKK
+511 LSNMGRKDWQKATKK

-543 QRKITRGYAFSPDT
+543 QRKITPGHAFAPDT
-557 PLQKEFE
+557 HWQKEFE
-564 AAFPFEE
+564 ASFPFEE

-637 TFTQRMSA
+637 TFSQRMGS
-645 FGVQVEMLSRFR
+645 FGVRVEMLSRFR
-657 TYKQQKEIMQKV
+657 TPKQQKEIMDRLAEGK
-669 SQGQIDVLIGTHRIL
+669 IDVLIGTHRIL
-684 NPDVAFHDLG
+684 NPDVEFHDLG

-784 VHNRIEGLSRIAVR
+784 VHNRIEGLTRIAAH
-798 LRELVPG
+798 LREMVPG
-805 ITIGVAHGRMSE
+805 ITIGVAHGRMTE
-817 DQLEEVMLGF
+817 DELEDVMLGF
-827 YHGDFDVLLSTTII
+827 YHGDFDVLLCTTII

-856 NTENFGLSQ
+856 GAENFGLSQ

-880 YAYFLYKKNR
+880 YAYFLYKKDR
-890 VLSEVSQKRLQAIRD
+890 VLSEVAQKRLQAIRD

-941 FDLYCRLLERTINS
+941 FDLYCRLLEKTINT
-955 LQHGDNPEEVVQDPS
+955 LQNGGNPDEPVVPDPV

-976 AYIPSDYIDNPR
+976 AYIPDGYIDNPR
-988 YKLEIYH
+988 YKLELYH
-995 RLGDMKFEDRDDFM
+995 RFGDMKYEDRNDLM

-1014 RFGTPPQQ
+1014 RFGNPPQQ

-1034 ICRKLRITVLAVR
+1034 LCRKLKITGVSVR
-1047 AGEIRITFDPHSK
+1047 PGEIRLTFDPHSK
-1060 ANPEVIQTLVREYVP
+1060 ANPDVLQALIREYVP
-1075 RVTFVMVPQ
+1075 RAMLKMGPQ
-1084 PLFTLKTKGMEEEPL
+1084 PQFILKTRGLKEEPL
-1099 TWLEKSLPRMLS
+1099 QWLEKNVPRMV

>member
-1 MGNRKLPEAAFGF
+1 MANELTKL
-14 PHIEK
+14 
-19 MMKNALVQLLE
+19 LLQ
-30 KEKNLQKAAS
+30 EKNVQEAGE
-40 LWKDHHGPFLLSGL
+40 LWKKATGPVNLTGL
-54 FSTVKAGFLA
+54 TASVKAGFLC
-64 ALQDAAGAKA
+64 ALQEMTKAAP
-74 PLVILT
+74 PLIFLT
-80 ANREGI
+80 VNREAI
-86 RTLRQELAYF
+86 RGLRRELAYF
-96 YPDLAMRELY
+96 YPELAMRELY
-106 PKNLL
+106 PASLI

-120 QLLAERTA
+120 QVLAERAA
-128 ALEMIRK
+128 ALEMIYK
-135 QEPGI
+135 KEEGI
-140 IFVTAEAAIQKYPD
+140 IFVTAEAAIQKLPQ
-154 PNSLLR
+154 PESLVR
-160 ENITLEQDTELEQ
+160 ENIKLAPGQEIEQ
-173 SQIVETLVKAGYER
+173 SQVVEKLVKAGYER
-187 TEQVDTIG
+187 TEQVDTLG

-203 LDVFPINYKNPV
+203 LDVFPINGKDPV

-221 NTIDAIKEF
+221 NTIDVVKRF
-230 DLDSQRSIASR
+230 DLDTQRSTGTLKQVAIM
-241 KKFSILPLTVDNGK
+241 PLAM
-255 TESSLFQYFQ
+255 ESQGEDASLFQYFSPD
-265 EKQLV
+265 QLV
-270 MLDEPVAFFEECKKC
+270 VVDEPAGFFEECKKSY
-285 FGDNREF
+285 GDNREF
-292 ADQLFTQEAVLASSS
+292 ADQLLEPETMIQQTG
-307 KTHMAVMSDLGHP
+307 KTHSLLVSDLGHP
-320 FFQEAPKIHVQ
+320 HFPEAPRLHVQ
-331 VRSLAPYNKNT
+331 VRAMAPYNKNT
-342 GLLEKDLKS
+342 ELLQKDLKG
-351 WLQSGVHPLIM
+351 WLDKGLHPLIM
-362 MGTKEKAAGLANSLK
+362 MGTADKAAGLSESLK
-377 SAGVDISYSRELAV
+377 GNGLDMKFQNQLSLP
-391 PEKGGLVV
+391 PEKGGVV
-399 DGSLTKGFFFWDE
+399 FTGSLTNGFYFWDQS
-412 PWLLLTESDI
+412 WLLITENDI
-422 FGMEKRRRIKHKK
+422 FGMQKKRRMARQK
-435 GMGPALH
+435 GKGPALN

-462 YLGVETIVID
+462 YMGVETIEID

-478 LQLQYANGDKLH
+478 LQLQYAKGDKLH
-490 VPVEQVGLLHKYVGS
+490 VPVEQVGLLHKYVGN
-505 EGVAPR
+505 EGTPPK
-511 LSNMGRNDWQRATKK
+511 LSNMGRKDWQKATRK

-543 QRKITRGYAFSPDT
+543 QRKITPGHAFAPDT
-557 PLQKEFE
+557 HWQKEFE
-564 AAFPFEE
+564 ASFPFEE

-637 TFTQRMSA
+637 TFSQRMGP
-645 FGVQVEMLSRFR
+645 FGVRVEMLSRFR
-657 TYKQQKEIMQKV
+657 TPRQQKDIMDRLAEGK
-669 SQGQIDVLIGTHRIL
+669 IDVLIGTHRIL
-684 NPDVAFHDLG
+684 NPDVEFHDLG

-762 YDDGMVREAL
+762 YDNGMVREAL

-784 VHNRIEGLSRIAVR
+784 VHNRIEGLSRIAAH

-805 ITIGVAHGRMSE
+805 ITIGIAHGRMTE
-817 DQLEEVMLGF
+817 DELEDVMLGF
-827 YHGDFDVLLSTTII
+827 YHGDFDVLLCTTII

-856 NTENFGLSQ
+856 GAENFGLSQ

-880 YAYFLYKKNR
+880 YAYFLYKKDR
-890 VLSEVSQKRLQAIRD
+890 VLSEVAQKRLQAIRD

-941 FDLYCRLLERTINS
+941 FDLYCRLLEKTINT
-955 LQHGDNPEEVVQDPS
+955 LQNGGNLDEPVAPDPV

-976 AYIPSDYIDNPR
+976 AYIPDGYIDNPR
-988 YKLEIYH
+988 YKLELYH
-995 RLGDMKFEDRDDFM
+995 RFEDMKYEDRNDLM

-1014 RFGTPPQQ
+1014 RFGNPPQQ

-1034 ICRKLRITVLAVR
+1034 LCRKLKITGIAVR
-1047 AGEIRITFDPHSK
+1047 PGEIRITFDLHSK
-1060 ANPEVIQTLVREYVP
+1060 ANPDVLQALIREYVP
-1075 RVTFVMVPQ
+1075 RATLKMGPQ
-1084 PLFTLKTKGMEEEPL
+1084 PQFILKTRGLKEEPL
-1099 TWLEKSLPRMLS
+1099 QWLEKNVSRMV

>member
-1 MGNRKLPEAAFGF
+1 MANELTKL
-14 PHIEK
+14 
-19 MMKNALVQLLE
+19 LLQ
-30 KEKNLQKAAS
+30 EKNVQEAGE
-40 LWKDHHGPFLLSGL
+40 LWKKAPGPVNLTGL
-54 FSTVKAGFLA
+54 TASVKAGFLC
-64 ALQDAAGAKA
+64 ALQKLDQAAP
-74 PLVILT
+74 PLIFMAV
-80 ANREGI
+80 NREAI
-86 RTLRQELAYF
+86 RNLRRELAYF
-96 YPDLAMRELY
+96 YPELAMRELY
-106 PKNLL
+106 PASLI

-120 QLLAERTA
+120 QVLAERAA
-128 ALEMIRK
+128 ALEMIYK
-135 QEPGI
+135 KEEGI
-140 IFVTAEAAIQKYPD
+140 IFVTAEAAIQKLPQ
-154 PNSLLR
+154 PESLVR
-160 ENITLEQDTELEQ
+160 ENIKLAPGQEIEQ
-173 SQIVETLVKAGYER
+173 SQVVEKLVKAGYER
-187 TEQVDTIG
+187 TEQVDTLG

-203 LDVFPINYKNPV
+203 LDVFPINGKDPV

-221 NTIDAIKEF
+221 NTIDVVKRF
-230 DLDSQRSIASR
+230 DLDTQRSTGTLKQVAIM
-241 KKFSILPLTVDNGK
+241 PLAM
-255 TESSLFQYFQ
+255 ESQGEDASLFQYFSPD
-265 EKQLV
+265 QLV
-270 MLDEPVAFFEECKKC
+270 VVDEPAGFFEECKKSY
-285 FGDNREF
+285 GDNREF
-292 ADQLFTQEAVLASSS
+292 ADQLLEPETMIQQTG
-307 KTHMAVMSDLGHP
+307 KTHSLLVSDLGHP
-320 FFQEAPKIHVQ
+320 HFPEAPRLHVQ
-331 VRSLAPYNKNT
+331 VRAMAPYNKNT
-342 GLLEKDLKS
+342 ELLQKDLKG
-351 WLQSGVHPLIM
+351 WLDKGLHPLIM
-362 MGTKEKAAGLANSLK
+362 MGTADKAAGLSESLK
-377 SAGVDISYSRELAV
+377 GNGLDMKFQNQLSLP
-391 PEKGGLVV
+391 PEKGGVV
-399 DGSLTKGFFFWDE
+399 FTGSLTNGFYFWDQS
-412 PWLLLTESDI
+412 WLLITESDI
-422 FGMEKRRRIKHKK
+422 FGMQKKRRMARQK
-435 GMGPALH
+435 GKGPALN

-462 YLGVETIVID
+462 YMGVETIEID

-478 LQLQYANGDKLH
+478 LQLQYAKGDKLH
-490 VPVEQVGLLHKYVGS
+490 VPVEQVGLLHKYVGN
-505 EGVAPR
+505 EGTPPK
-511 LSNMGRNDWQRATKK
+511 LSNMGRKDWQKATRK

-543 QRKITRGYAFSPDT
+543 QRKITPGHAFAPDT
-557 PLQKEFE
+557 HWQKEFE
-564 AAFPFEE
+564 ASFPFEE

-637 TFTQRMSA
+637 TFSQRMGP
-645 FGVQVEMLSRFR
+645 FGVRVEMLSRFR
-657 TYKQQKEIMQKV
+657 TPRQQKDIMDRLAEGK
-669 SQGQIDVLIGTHRIL
+669 IDVLIGTHRIL
-684 NPDVAFHDLG
+684 NPDVEFHDLG

-784 VHNRIEGLSRIAVR
+784 VHNRIEGLSRIAAH

-805 ITIGVAHGRMSE
+805 ITIGIAHGRMTE
-817 DQLEEVMLGF
+817 DELEDVMLGF
-827 YHGDFDVLLSTTII
+827 YHGDFDVLLCTTII

-856 NTENFGLSQ
+856 GAENFGLSQ

-880 YAYFLYKKNR
+880 YAYFLYKKDR
-890 VLSEVSQKRLQAIRD
+890 VLSEVAQKRLQAIRD

-941 FDLYCRLLERTINS
+941 FDLYCRLLEKTINT
-955 LQHGDNPEEVVQDPS
+955 LQNGGNPDEPVAPDPV

-976 AYIPSDYIDNPR
+976 AYIPDGYIDNPR
-988 YKLEIYH
+988 YKLELYH
-995 RLGDMKFEDRDDFM
+995 RFGDMKYEDRNDLM

-1014 RFGTPPQQ
+1014 RFGNSPQQ

-1034 ICRKLRITVLAVR
+1034 LCRKLKITGIAVR
-1047 AGEIRITFDPHSK
+1047 PGEIRMTFDPHSK
-1060 ANPEVIQTLVREYVP
+1060 ANPDVLQALIREYVP
-1075 RVTFVMVPQ
+1075 RATLKMGPQ
-1084 PLFTLKTKGMEEEPL
+1084 PQFILKTRGLKEEPL
-1099 TWLEKSLPRMLS
+1099 QWLEKNVSRMV

>member
-1 MGNRKLPEAAFGF
+1 MTNQLTKL
-14 PHIEK
+14 
-19 MMKNALVQLLE
+19 LQQ
-30 KEKNLQKAAS
+30 EKN
-40 LWKDHHGPFLLSGL
+40 
-54 FSTVKAGFLA
+54 V
-64 ALQDAAGAKA
+64 QDAAGLWKKKA
-74 PLVILT
+74 GPIQLTGLTGSVKAGLLCALEETLQPARPLVILT
-80 ANREGI
+80 VNRESI
-86 RTLRQELAYF
+86 RAQRRELAYF

-106 PKNLL
+106 PASLI

-120 QLLAERTA
+120 QIMAERAA
-128 ALEMIRK
+128 ALEMIVRK
-135 QEPGI
+135 EPGI
-140 IFVTAEAAIQKYPD
+140 IFATSEAAIQKLPA
-154 PNSLLR
+154 PESLVR
-160 ENITLEQDTELEQ
+160 ENLKLAVGQEIGQDLV
-173 SQIVETLVKAGYER
+173 VEKLVKAGYER
-187 TEQVDTIG
+187 TEQVDTLG
-195 QLAVRGDI
+195 QVAVRGDI
-203 LDVFPINYKNPV
+203 LDVFPINGKDPV
-215 RVEWFD
+215 RIEWFD
-221 NTIDAIKEF
+221 NTIDAMKHF
-230 DLDSQRSIASR
+230 NLDTQRSIGAI
-241 KKFSILPLTVDNGK
+241 KQVGIMPLAVQSQEVGA
-255 TESSLFQYFQ
+255 SLFQYLSPD
-265 EKQLV
+265 QLAV
-270 MLDEPVAFFEECKKC
+270 LDEPAAFFEECRKS

-292 ADQLFTQEAVLASSS
+292 ADQLLEAETMLLQAGECHLV
-307 KTHMAVMSDLGHP
+307 TVSDLGHP
-320 FFQEAPKIHVQ
+320 YFPEAPKLHVQ
-331 VRSLAPYNKNT
+331 VRAMAPYNKNT
-342 GLLEKDLKS
+342 DLLQKDLKG
-351 WLQSGVHPLIM
+351 WLDQGVHPLIM
-362 MGTKEKAAGLANSLK
+362 MGTRDKAAGLAESLK
-377 SAGVDISYSRELAV
+377 GAGLPMAFAGQLQEV
-391 PEKGGLVV
+391 PDQGGVV
-399 DGSLTKGFFFWDE
+399 FQGSLTNGFYFWDE
-412 PWLLLTESDI
+412 KWLLLTESDI
-422 FGMEKRRRIKHKK
+422 FGMQKKRRLVKSK
-435 GMGPALH
+435 GKGPALN

-462 YLGVETIVID
+462 YMGVETIEVN

-478 LQLQYANGDKLH
+478 LQLQYAKGDKLH
-490 VPVEQVGLLHKYVGS
+490 VPVEQVGLLHKYVGN
-505 EGVAPR
+505 EGTPPK
-511 LSNMGRNDWQRATKK
+511 LSNMGRKDWQKTTRK

-543 QRKITRGYAFSPDT
+543 QRKITPGHAFAPDT
-557 PLQKEFE
+557 HWQKEFE
-564 AAFPFEE
+564 DSFPFEE

-637 TFTQRMSA
+637 TFSQRMGS
-645 FGVQVEMLSRFR
+645 FGVRVEMLSRFR
-657 TYKQQKEIMQKV
+657 TPKQQKEIMEKV
-669 SQGQIDVLIGTHRIL
+669 AEGKIDVLIGTHRIL
-684 NPDVAFHDLG
+684 NPDVEFHDLG

-784 VHNRIEGLSRIAVR
+784 VHNRIEGLSRIAAH

-805 ITIGVAHGRMSE
+805 ITIGMAHGRMSE
-817 DQLEEVMLGF
+817 DELEDVMLGF
-827 YHGDFDVLLSTTII
+827 YHGDFDVLLCTTII

-856 NTENFGLSQ
+856 GAENFGLSQ

-880 YAYFLYKKNR
+880 YAYFLYKKDR
-890 VLSEVSQKRLQAIRD
+890 VLSEVAQKRLQAIRD

-941 FDLYCRLLERTINS
+941 FDLYCRLLEKTINT
-955 LQHGDNPEEVVQDPS
+955 LQNGGNPDEPIAPDPV

-976 AYIPSDYIDNPR
+976 AYIPDDYIDNPR
-988 YKLEIYH
+988 YKLELYH
-995 RLGDMKFEDRDDFM
+995 RLGDMKFEDRNDLM

-1014 RFGTPPQQ
+1014 RFGTPPTQ
-1022 VVNLWRVAALRD
+1022 VENLWRVAALRD
-1034 ICRKLRITVLAVR
+1034 LCRKLRITGVAVR
-1047 AGEIRITFDPHSK
+1047 PGEIRITFDPHSK
-1060 ANPEVIQTLVREYVP
+1060 ANPDVIQQLIRDYVP
-1075 RVTFVMVPQ
+1075 RATMKLGPQ
-1084 PLFTLKTKGMEEEPL
+1084 PQFVLKTKGMEEQPL
-1099 TWLEKSLPRMLS
+1099 SWLEKNLPRML

>member
-1 MGNRKLPEAAFGF
+1 MANELTKL
-14 PHIEK
+14 
-19 MMKNALVQLLE
+19 LLQ
-30 KEKNLQKAAS
+30 EKNVQEAGELWQKATGPVNLTGLTAS
-40 LWKDHHGPFLLSGL
+40 
-54 FSTVKAGFLA
+54 VKAGFLC
-64 ALQDAAGAKA
+64 ALQELTKAAQ
-74 PLVILT
+74 PLVVLT
-80 ANREGI
+80 VNREAI
-86 RTLRQELAYF
+86 RSLRRELAYF

-106 PKNLL
+106 PASLI

-120 QLLAERTA
+120 QVLAERAA
-128 ALEMIRK
+128 ALEMIYK
-135 QEPGI
+135 KEPGI
-140 IFVTAEAAIQKYPD
+140 IFVTAEAAIQKLPQ
-154 PNSLLR
+154 PESLVR
-160 ENITLEQDTELEQ
+160 ENIKLAPNQEIDQ
-173 SQIVETLVKAGYER
+173 SQVVEKLVKSGYER
-187 TEQVDTIG
+187 TEQVDTLG

-203 LDVFPINYKNPV
+203 LDVFPINGKDPV
-215 RVEWFD
+215 RIEWFD
-221 NTIDAIKEF
+221 NTIDVVKRF
-230 DLDSQRSIASR
+230 DLDTQRSTGTLKQVAIM
-241 KKFSILPLTVDNGK
+241 PLAMEAQVEDA
-255 TESSLFQYFQ
+255 SLFQYFSPD
-265 EKQLV
+265 QLV
-270 MLDEPVAFFEECKKC
+270 VIDEPSGFFEECKKSY
-285 FGDNREF
+285 GDNREF
-292 ADQLFTQEAVLASSS
+292 ADQLLDQETMLQQAGETHVL
-307 KTHMAVMSDLGHP
+307 TVSDLGHP
-320 FFQEAPKIHVQ
+320 YFAQAPKLHVQ
-331 VRSLAPYNKNT
+331 VRAMAPYNKNT
-342 GLLEKDLKS
+342 DLLQKDLKG
-351 WLQSGVHPLIM
+351 WLDKGIHPLIM
-362 MGTKEKAAGLANSLK
+362 MGTADKAAGLAESLK
-377 SAGVDISYSRELAV
+377 GNGLAMEYRSKPPLL
-391 PEKGGLVV
+391 PEKGGVV
-399 DGSLTKGFFFWDE
+399 FTGSLTNGFYFWDQ
-412 PWLLLTESDI
+412 PWLLITESDI
-422 FGMEKRRRIKHKK
+422 FGMQKKRRLAKQK
-435 GMGPALH
+435 GKGPALN

-462 YLGVETIVID
+462 YMGVETIEID

-478 LQLQYANGDKLH
+478 LQLQYAKGDKLH
-490 VPVEQVGLLHKYVGS
+490 VPVEQVGLLHKYVGN
-505 EGVAPR
+505 EGTPPK
-511 LSNMGRNDWQRATKK
+511 LSNMGRKDWQKTTKK

-543 QRKITRGYAFSPDT
+543 QRKITPGHAFAPDT
-557 PLQKEFE
+557 HWQKEFE
-564 AAFPFEE
+564 ASFPFEE

-637 TFTQRMSA
+637 TFTQRMGS
-645 FGVQVEMLSRFR
+645 FGVRVEMLSRFR
-657 TYKQQKEIMQKV
+657 TPKQQKEIMDRLAEGK
-669 SQGQIDVLIGTHRIL
+669 IDVLIGTHRIL
-684 NPDVAFHDLG
+684 NPDVEFHDLG

-784 VHNRIEGLSRIAVR
+784 VHNRIEGLARIAAH

-805 ITIGVAHGRMSE
+805 ITIGIAHGRMTE
-817 DQLEEVMLGF
+817 DELEDVMLGF
-827 YHGDFDVLLSTTII
+827 YHGDFDVLLCTTII

-856 NTENFGLSQ
+856 GAENFGLSQ

-880 YAYFLYKKNR
+880 YAYFLYKKDR
-890 VLSEVSQKRLQAIRD
+890 VLSEVAQKRLQAIRD

-941 FDLYCRLLERTINS
+941 FDLYCRLLEKTINT
-955 LQHGDNPEEVVQDPS
+955 LQNGGNPDEPVAPDPV

-976 AYIPSDYIDNPR
+976 AYIPDGYIDNPR
-988 YKLEIYH
+988 YKLELYH
-995 RLGDMKFEDRDDFM
+995 RFGDMKYEDRNDLM

-1014 RFGTPPQQ
+1014 RFGNPPQQ

-1034 ICRKLRITVLAVR
+1034 LCRKLKITGVAVR
-1047 AGEIRITFDPHSK
+1047 PGEIRITFDPHSK
-1060 ANPEVIQTLVREYVP
+1060 ANPDVLQALIKEYVP
-1075 RVTFVMVPQ
+1075 RAMLKMGPQ
-1084 PLFTLKTKGMEEEPL
+1084 PQFIIKTKGLKEEPL
-1099 TWLEKSLPRMLS
+1099 QWLEKNVPRMV

>member
-1 MGNRKLPEAAFGF
+1 MANELTKL
-14 PHIEK
+14 
-19 MMKNALVQLLE
+19 LLQ
-30 KEKNLQKAAS
+30 EKNVQEAGE
-40 LWKDHHGPFLLSGL
+40 LWKKAPGPVNLTGL
-54 FSTVKAGFLA
+54 TASVKAGFLC
-64 ALQDAAGAKA
+64 ALQKLDQAAP
-74 PLVILT
+74 PLIFMAV
-80 ANREGI
+80 NREAI
-86 RTLRQELAYF
+86 RNLRRELAYF
-96 YPDLAMRELY
+96 YPELAMRELY
-106 PKNLL
+106 PASLI

-120 QLLAERTA
+120 QVLAERAA
-128 ALEMIRK
+128 ALEMIYK
-135 QEPGI
+135 KEEGI
-140 IFVTAEAAIQKYPD
+140 IFVTAEAAIQKLPQ
-154 PNSLLR
+154 PESLVR
-160 ENITLEQDTELEQ
+160 ENIKLAPGQEIEQ
-173 SQIVETLVKAGYER
+173 SQVVEKLVKAGYER
-187 TEQVDTIG
+187 TEQVDTLG

-203 LDVFPINYKNPV
+203 LDVFPINGKDPV

-221 NTIDAIKEF
+221 NTIDVVKRF
-230 DLDSQRSIASR
+230 DLDTQRSTGTLKQVAIM
-241 KKFSILPLTVDNGK
+241 PLAM
-255 TESSLFQYFQ
+255 ESQGEDASLFQYFSPD
-265 EKQLV
+265 QLV
-270 MLDEPVAFFEECKKC
+270 VVDELAGFFEECKKSY
-285 FGDNREF
+285 GDNREF
-292 ADQLFTQEAVLASSS
+292 ADQLLEPETMIQQTG
-307 KTHMAVMSDLGHP
+307 KTHSLLVSDLGHP
-320 FFQEAPKIHVQ
+320 HFPEAPRLHVQ
-331 VRSLAPYNKNT
+331 VRAMAPYNKNT
-342 GLLEKDLKS
+342 ELLQKDLKG
-351 WLQSGVHPLIM
+351 WLDKGLHPLIM
-362 MGTKEKAAGLANSLK
+362 MGTADKAAGLSESLK
-377 SAGVDISYSRELAV
+377 GNGLDMNYQNQLSLP
-391 PEKGGLVV
+391 PEKGGVV
-399 DGSLTKGFFFWDE
+399 FTGSLTNGFYFWDQS
-412 PWLLLTESDI
+412 WLLITESDI
-422 FGMEKRRRIKHKK
+422 FGMQKKRRMARQK
-435 GMGPALH
+435 GKGPALN

-462 YLGVETIVID
+462 YMGVETIEID

-478 LQLQYANGDKLH
+478 LQLQYAKGDKLH
-490 VPVEQVGLLHKYVGS
+490 VPVEQVGLLHKYVGN
-505 EGVAPR
+505 EGTPPK
-511 LSNMGRNDWQRATKK
+511 LSNMGRKDWQKATRK

-543 QRKITRGYAFSPDT
+543 QRKITPGHAFAPDT
-557 PLQKEFE
+557 HWQKEFE
-564 AAFPFEE
+564 ASFPFEE

-637 TFTQRMSA
+637 TFSQRMGP
-645 FGVQVEMLSRFR
+645 FGVRVEMLSRFR
-657 TYKQQKEIMQKV
+657 TPRQQKDIMDRLAEGK
-669 SQGQIDVLIGTHRIL
+669 IDVLIGTHRIL
-684 NPDVAFHDLG
+684 NPDVEFHDLG

-784 VHNRIEGLSRIAVR
+784 VHNRIEGLSRIAAH

-805 ITIGVAHGRMSE
+805 ITIGIAHGRMTE
-817 DQLEEVMLGF
+817 DELEDVMLGF
-827 YHGDFDVLLSTTII
+827 YHGDFDVLLCTTII

-856 NTENFGLSQ
+856 GAENFGLSQ

-880 YAYFLYKKNR
+880 YAYFLYKKDR
-890 VLSEVSQKRLQAIRD
+890 VLSEVAQKRLQAIRD

-941 FDLYCRLLERTINS
+941 FDLYCRLLEKTINT
-955 LQHGDNPEEVVQDPS
+955 LQNGGNLDEPVAPDPV

-976 AYIPSDYIDNPR
+976 AYIPDGYIDNPR
-988 YKLEIYH
+988 YKLELYH
-995 RLGDMKFEDRDDFM
+995 RFEDMKYEDRNDLM

-1014 RFGTPPQQ
+1014 RFGNPPQQ

-1034 ICRKLRITVLAVR
+1034 LCRKLKITGIAVR
-1047 AGEIRITFDPHSK
+1047 PGEIRITFDPHSK
-1060 ANPEVIQTLVREYVP
+1060 ANPDVLQALIREYVP
-1075 RVTFVMVPQ
+1075 RATLKMGPQ
-1084 PLFTLKTKGMEEEPL
+1084 PQFILKTRGLKEESL
-1099 TWLEKSLPRMLS
+1099 QWLEKNVSRMV

>member
-1 MGNRKLPEAAFGF
+1 MANELTKL
-14 PHIEK
+14 
-19 MMKNALVQLLE
+19 LLQ
-30 KEKNLQKAAS
+30 EKNVQEAGK
-40 LWKDHHGPFLLSGL
+40 LWKESTGPVNLTGL
-54 FSTVKAGFLA
+54 TASVKAGFLC
-64 ALQDAAGAKA
+64 ALQELTKAAP
-74 PLVILT
+74 PLILLT
-80 ANREGI
+80 VNRETI
-86 RTLRQELAYF
+86 RGLRWELAYF

-106 PKNLL
+106 PASLI

-120 QLLAERTA
+120 QVLAERAA
-128 ALEMIRK
+128 ALEMIYK
-135 QEPGI
+135 KEEGI
-140 IFVTAEAAIQKYPD
+140 IFVTAEAAIQKLPQ
-154 PNSLLR
+154 PESLVR
-160 ENITLEQDTELEQ
+160 ENIKLAPNQEIEQAQ
-173 SQIVETLVKAGYER
+173 VVEKLVKAGYER
-187 TEQVDTIG
+187 TEQVDTLG

-203 LDVFPINYKNPV
+203 LDVFPINGKDPV
-215 RVEWFD
+215 RIEWFD
-221 NTIDAIKEF
+221 NTIDVVKRF
-230 DLDSQRSIASR
+230 DLDTQRSTGTLKQVAIM
-241 KKFSILPLTVDNGK
+241 PLAMENQEADA
-255 TESSLFQYFQ
+255 SLFQYFSPD
-265 EKQLV
+265 QLV
-270 MLDEPVAFFEECKKC
+270 IMDEPAGFFEECKKSY
-285 FGDNREF
+285 GDNREF
-292 ADQLFTQEAVLASSS
+292 ADQLLDQETMLRQAGE
-307 KTHMAVMSDLGHP
+307 THSLLVSDLGHP
-320 FFQEAPKIHVQ
+320 HFPKAPKLHVQ
-331 VRSLAPYNKNT
+331 VRAMAPYNKNT
-342 GLLEKDLKS
+342 DLLQKDLKG
-351 WLQSGVHPLIM
+351 WLDKGIHPLIM
-362 MGTKEKAAGLANSLK
+362 MGTADKAAGLAESLK
-377 SAGVDISYSRELAV
+377 GNGLDMEYRSKPPLL
-391 PEKGGLVV
+391 PEKGGVV
-399 DGSLTKGFFFWDE
+399 FSGSLTNGFYFWDQS
-412 PWLLLTESDI
+412 WLLITESDI
-422 FGMEKRRRIKHKK
+422 FGMQKKRRLARQK
-435 GMGPALH
+435 GKGPALN

-462 YLGVETIVID
+462 YMGVETIEID

-478 LQLQYANGDKLH
+478 LQLQYAKGDKLH
-490 VPVEQVGLLHKYVGS
+490 VPVEQVSLLHKYVGN
-505 EGVAPR
+505 EGTPPR
-511 LSNMGRNDWQRATKK
+511 LSNMGRKDWQKTTKK

-543 QRKITRGYAFSPDT
+543 QRKITPGHAFAPDT
-557 PLQKEFE
+557 HWQKEFE
-564 AAFPFEE
+564 ASFPFEE

-637 TFTQRMSA
+637 TFSQRMGS
-645 FGVQVEMLSRFR
+645 FGVRVEMLSRFR
-657 TYKQQKEIMQKV
+657 TPKQQKEIMDRLAEGK
-669 SQGQIDVLIGTHRIL
+669 IDVLIGTHRIL
-684 NPDVAFHDLG
+684 NPDVEFHDLG
-694 LLIIDEE
+694 LLVIDEE

-784 VHNRIEGLSRIAVR
+784 VHNRIEGLTRIAAH

-805 ITIGVAHGRMSE
+805 ITIGVAHGRMTE
-817 DQLEEVMLGF
+817 DELEDVMLGF
-827 YHGDFDVLLSTTII
+827 YHGDFDVLLCTTII

-856 NTENFGLSQ
+856 GAENFGLSQ

-880 YAYFLYKKNR
+880 YAYFLYKKDR
-890 VLSEVSQKRLQAIRD
+890 VLSEVAQKRLQAIRD

-941 FDLYCRLLERTINS
+941 FDLYCRLLEKTINT
-955 LQHGDNPEEVVQDPS
+955 LQNGGNPDEPLAPDPV

-976 AYIPSDYIDNPR
+976 AYIPDGYIDNPR
-988 YKLEIYH
+988 YKLELYH
-995 RLGDMKFEDRDDFM
+995 RFGDMKYEERNDLM

-1014 RFGTPPQQ
+1014 RFGNPPQQ

-1034 ICRKLRITVLAVR
+1034 LCRKLKITGVSVR
-1047 AGEIRITFDPHSK
+1047 PGEIRLTFDPHSK
-1060 ANPEVIQTLVREYVP
+1060 ANPDVLQALIREYVP
-1075 RVTFVMVPQ
+1075 RAMLKMGPQ
-1084 PLFTLKTKGMEEEPL
+1084 PQFILKTRGLKEEPL
-1099 TWLEKSLPRMLS
+1099 QWLEKNVPRML

>member
-1 MGNRKLPEAAFGF
+1 MANELTKL
-14 PHIEK
+14 
-19 MMKNALVQLLE
+19 LLQ
-30 KEKNLQKAAS
+30 EKNVQEAGE
-40 LWKDHHGPFLLSGL
+40 LWKKSTGPVNLTGL
-54 FSTVKAGFLA
+54 TASVKAGFLC
-64 ALQDAAGAKA
+64 ALQELTKAAP
-74 PLVILT
+74 PLILLT
-80 ANREGI
+80 VNRETI
-86 RTLRQELAYF
+86 RGLRRELAYF

-106 PKNLL
+106 PASLI

-120 QLLAERTA
+120 QVLAERAA
-128 ALEMIRK
+128 ALEMIYK
-135 QEPGI
+135 KEEGV
-140 IFVTAEAAIQKYPD
+140 IFVTAEAAIQKLPQ
-154 PNSLLR
+154 PESLVR
-160 ENITLEQDTELEQ
+160 ENIKLAPNQEIEQAQ
-173 SQIVETLVKAGYER
+173 VVEKLVKAGYER
-187 TEQVDTIG
+187 TEQVDTLG

-203 LDVFPINYKNPV
+203 LDVFPINGKDPV
-215 RVEWFD
+215 RIEWFD
-221 NTIDAIKEF
+221 NTIDVVKRF
-230 DLDSQRSIASR
+230 DLDTQRSTGTLKQVAIM
-241 KKFSILPLTVDNGK
+241 PLAM
-255 TESSLFQYFQ
+255 ESQEADASLFQYFSPD
-265 EKQLV
+265 QLV
-270 MLDEPVAFFEECKKC
+270 IMDEPAGFFEECKKSY
-285 FGDNREF
+285 GDNREF
-292 ADQLFTQEAVLASSS
+292 ADQLLDQETMLRQAGEIHCLLV
-307 KTHMAVMSDLGHP
+307 SDLGHP
-320 FFQEAPKIHVQ
+320 HFPEAPKLHVQ
-331 VRSLAPYNKNT
+331 VRAMAPYNKNT
-342 GLLEKDLKS
+342 DLLQKDLKG
-351 WLQSGVHPLIM
+351 WLDKGIHPLIM
-362 MGTKEKAAGLANSLK
+362 MGTADKAAGLAESLK
-377 SAGVDISYSRELAV
+377 GNGLDMEYRNKPPLL
-391 PEKGGLVV
+391 PEKGGVV
-399 DGSLTKGFFFWDE
+399 FAGSLTNGFYFWDQS
-412 PWLLLTESDI
+412 WLLITESDI
-422 FGMEKRRRIKHKK
+422 FGMQKKRRLARQK
-435 GMGPALH
+435 GKGPALN

-462 YLGVETIVID
+462 YMGVETIEID

-478 LQLQYANGDKLH
+478 LQLQYAKGDKLH
-490 VPVEQVGLLHKYVGS
+490 VPVEQVSLLHKYVGN
-505 EGVAPR
+505 EGTPPR
-511 LSNMGRNDWQRATKK
+511 LSNMGRKDWQKATKK

-543 QRKITRGYAFSPDT
+543 QRKITPGHAFAPDT
-557 PLQKEFE
+557 HWQKEFE
-564 AAFPFEE
+564 ASFPFEE

-637 TFTQRMSA
+637 TFSQRMGS
-645 FGVQVEMLSRFR
+645 FGVRVEMLSRFR
-657 TYKQQKEIMQKV
+657 TPKQQKEIMDRLAEGK
-669 SQGQIDVLIGTHRIL
+669 IDVLIGTHRIL
-684 NPDVAFHDLG
+684 NPDVEFHDLG

-784 VHNRIEGLSRIAVR
+784 VHNRIEGLTRIAAH

-805 ITIGVAHGRMSE
+805 ITIGVAHGRMTE
-817 DQLEEVMLGF
+817 DELEDVMLGF
-827 YHGDFDVLLSTTII
+827 YHGDFDVLLCTTII

-856 NTENFGLSQ
+856 GAENFGLSQ

-880 YAYFLYKKNR
+880 YAYFLYKKDR
-890 VLSEVSQKRLQAIRD
+890 VLSEVAQKRLQAIRD

-941 FDLYCRLLERTINS
+941 FDLYCRLLEKTINT
-955 LQHGDNPEEVVQDPS
+955 LQNGGNPDEPVVPDPV

-976 AYIPSDYIDNPR
+976 AYIPDGYIDNPR
-988 YKLEIYH
+988 YKLELYH
-995 RLGDMKFEDRDDFM
+995 RFGDMKYEDRNDLM

-1014 RFGTPPQQ
+1014 RFGNPPQQ

-1034 ICRKLRITVLAVR
+1034 LCRKLKITGVSVR
-1047 AGEIRITFDPHSK
+1047 PGEIRLTFDPHSK
-1060 ANPEVIQTLVREYVP
+1060 ANPDVLQALIREYVP
-1075 RVTFVMVPQ
+1075 RAMLKMGPQ
-1084 PLFTLKTKGMEEEPL
+1084 PQFILKTRGLKEEPL
-1099 TWLEKSLPRMLS
+1099 QWLEKNVPRMV

>member
-1 MGNRKLPEAAFGF
+1 MANELTKL
-14 PHIEK
+14 
-19 MMKNALVQLLE
+19 LLQ
-30 KEKNLQKAAS
+30 EKNVQEAGK
-40 LWKDHHGPFLLSGL
+40 LWKESTGPVNLTGL
-54 FSTVKAGFLA
+54 TASVKAGFLC
-64 ALQDAAGAKA
+64 ALQELTKAAP
-74 PLVILT
+74 PLILLT
-80 ANREGI
+80 VNRETI
-86 RTLRQELAYF
+86 RGLRWELAYF

-106 PKNLL
+106 PASLI

-120 QLLAERTA
+120 QVLAERAA
-128 ALEMIRK
+128 ALEMIYK
-135 QEPGI
+135 KEEGI
-140 IFVTAEAAIQKYPD
+140 IFVTAEAAIQKLPQ
-154 PNSLLR
+154 PESLVR
-160 ENITLEQDTELEQ
+160 ENIKLAPNQEIEQAQ
-173 SQIVETLVKAGYER
+173 VVEKLVKAGYER
-187 TEQVDTIG
+187 TEQVDTLG

-203 LDVFPINYKNPV
+203 LDVFPINGKDPV
-215 RVEWFD
+215 RIEWFD
-221 NTIDAIKEF
+221 NTIDVVKRF
-230 DLDSQRSIASR
+230 DLDTQRSTGTLKQVAIM
-241 KKFSILPLTVDNGK
+241 PLAMENQEADA
-255 TESSLFQYFQ
+255 SLFQYFSPD
-265 EKQLV
+265 QLV
-270 MLDEPVAFFEECKKC
+270 IMDEPAGFFEECKKIY
-285 FGDNREF
+285 GDNREF
-292 ADQLFTQEAVLASSS
+292 ADQLLDQETMLRQAGE
-307 KTHMAVMSDLGHP
+307 THSLLVSDLGHP
-320 FFQEAPKIHVQ
+320 HFPKAPKLHVQ
-331 VRSLAPYNKNT
+331 VRAMAPYNKNT
-342 GLLEKDLKS
+342 DLLQKDLKG
-351 WLQSGVHPLIM
+351 WLDKGIHPLIM
-362 MGTKEKAAGLANSLK
+362 MGTADKAAGLAESLK
-377 SAGVDISYSRELAV
+377 GNGLDMEYRSKPPLL
-391 PEKGGLVV
+391 PEKGGVV
-399 DGSLTKGFFFWDE
+399 FSGSLTNGFYFWDQS
-412 PWLLLTESDI
+412 WLLITESDI
-422 FGMEKRRRIKHKK
+422 FGMQKKRRLARQK
-435 GMGPALH
+435 GKGPALN

-462 YLGVETIVID
+462 YMGVETIEID

-478 LQLQYANGDKLH
+478 LQLQYAKGDKLH
-490 VPVEQVGLLHKYVGS
+490 VPVEQVSLLHKYVGN
-505 EGVAPR
+505 EGTPPR
-511 LSNMGRNDWQRATKK
+511 LSNMGRKDWQKTTKK

-543 QRKITRGYAFSPDT
+543 QRKITPGHAFAPDT
-557 PLQKEFE
+557 HWQKEFE
-564 AAFPFEE
+564 ASFPFEE

-637 TFTQRMSA
+637 TFSQRMGS
-645 FGVQVEMLSRFR
+645 FGVRVEMLSRFR
-657 TYKQQKEIMQKV
+657 TPKQQKEIMDRLAEGK
-669 SQGQIDVLIGTHRIL
+669 IDVLIGTHRIL
-684 NPDVAFHDLG
+684 NPDVEFHDLG
-694 LLIIDEE
+694 LLVIDEE

-784 VHNRIEGLSRIAVR
+784 VHNRIEGLTRIAAH

-805 ITIGVAHGRMSE
+805 ITIGVAHGRMTE
-817 DQLEEVMLGF
+817 DELEDVMLGF
-827 YHGDFDVLLSTTII
+827 YHGDFDVLLCTTII

-856 NTENFGLSQ
+856 GAENFGLSQ

-880 YAYFLYKKNR
+880 YAYFLYKKDR
-890 VLSEVSQKRLQAIRD
+890 VLSEVAQKRLQAIRD

-941 FDLYCRLLERTINS
+941 FDLYCRLLEKTINT
-955 LQHGDNPEEVVQDPS
+955 LQNGGNPDEPLAPDPV

-976 AYIPSDYIDNPR
+976 AYIPDGYIDNPR
-988 YKLEIYH
+988 YKLELYH
-995 RLGDMKFEDRDDFM
+995 RFGDMKYEERNDLM

-1014 RFGTPPQQ
+1014 RFGNPPQQ

-1034 ICRKLRITVLAVR
+1034 LCRKLKITGVSVR
-1047 AGEIRITFDPHSK
+1047 PGEIRLTFDPHSK
-1060 ANPEVIQTLVREYVP
+1060 ANPDVLQALIREYVP
-1075 RVTFVMVPQ
+1075 RAMLKMGPQ
-1084 PLFTLKTKGMEEEPL
+1084 PQFILKTRGLKEEPL
-1099 TWLEKSLPRMLS
+1099 QWLEKNVPRML

>member
-1 MGNRKLPEAAFGF
+1 MANELTKL
-14 PHIEK
+14 
-19 MMKNALVQLLE
+19 LLQ
-30 KEKNLQKAAS
+30 EKNVQEAGE
-40 LWKDHHGPFLLSGL
+40 LWKKAPGPVNLTGL
-54 FSTVKAGFLA
+54 TASVKAGFLC
-64 ALQDAAGAKA
+64 ALQKLDQAAP
-74 PLVILT
+74 PLIFMAV
-80 ANREGI
+80 NREAI
-86 RTLRQELAYF
+86 RNLRRELAYF
-96 YPDLAMRELY
+96 YPELAMRELY
-106 PKNLL
+106 PASLI

-120 QLLAERTA
+120 QVLAERAA
-128 ALEMIRK
+128 ALEMIYK
-135 QEPGI
+135 KEEGI
-140 IFVTAEAAIQKYPD
+140 IFVTAEAAIQKLPQ
-154 PNSLLR
+154 PESLVR
-160 ENITLEQDTELEQ
+160 ENIKLAPGQEIEQ
-173 SQIVETLVKAGYER
+173 SQVVEKLVKAGYER
-187 TEQVDTIG
+187 TEQVDTLG

-203 LDVFPINYKNPV
+203 LDVFPINGKDPV

-221 NTIDAIKEF
+221 NTIDVVKRF
-230 DLDSQRSIASR
+230 DLDTQRSTGTLKQVAIM
-241 KKFSILPLTVDNGK
+241 PLAM
-255 TESSLFQYFQ
+255 ESQGEDASLFQYFSPD
-265 EKQLV
+265 QLV
-270 MLDEPVAFFEECKKC
+270 VVDEPAGFFEECKKSY
-285 FGDNREF
+285 GDNREF
-292 ADQLFTQEAVLASSS
+292 ADQLLEPETMIQQTG
-307 KTHMAVMSDLGHP
+307 KTHSLLVSDLGHP
-320 FFQEAPKIHVQ
+320 HFPEAPRLHVQ
-331 VRSLAPYNKNT
+331 VRAMAPYNKNT
-342 GLLEKDLKS
+342 ELLQKDLKG
-351 WLQSGVHPLIM
+351 WLDKGLHPLIM
-362 MGTKEKAAGLANSLK
+362 MGTADKAAGLSESLK
-377 SAGVDISYSRELAV
+377 GNGLDMNYQNQLSLP
-391 PEKGGLVV
+391 PEKGGVV
-399 DGSLTKGFFFWDE
+399 FTGSLTNGFYFWDQS
-412 PWLLLTESDI
+412 WLLITESDI
-422 FGMEKRRRIKHKK
+422 FGMQKKRRMARQK
-435 GMGPALH
+435 GKGPALN

-462 YLGVETIVID
+462 YMGVETIEID

-478 LQLQYANGDKLH
+478 LQLQYAKGDKLH
-490 VPVEQVGLLHKYVGS
+490 VPVEQVGLLHKYVGN
-505 EGVAPR
+505 EGTPPK
-511 LSNMGRNDWQRATKK
+511 LSNMGRKDWQKATRK

-543 QRKITRGYAFSPDT
+543 QRKITPGHAFAPDT
-557 PLQKEFE
+557 HWQKEFE
-564 AAFPFEE
+564 ASFPFEE

-637 TFTQRMSA
+637 TFSQRMGP
-645 FGVQVEMLSRFR
+645 FGVRVEMLSRFR
-657 TYKQQKEIMQKV
+657 TPRQQKDIMDRLAEGK
-669 SQGQIDVLIGTHRIL
+669 IDVLIGTHRIL
-684 NPDVAFHDLG
+684 NPDVEFHDLG

-784 VHNRIEGLSRIAVR
+784 VHNRIEGLSRIAAH

-805 ITIGVAHGRMSE
+805 ITIGIAHGRMTE
-817 DQLEEVMLGF
+817 DELEDVMLGF
-827 YHGDFDVLLSTTII
+827 YHGDFDVLLCTTII

-856 NTENFGLSQ
+856 GAENFGLSQ

-880 YAYFLYKKNR
+880 YAYFLYKKDR
-890 VLSEVSQKRLQAIRD
+890 VLSEVAQKRLQAIRD

-941 FDLYCRLLERTINS
+941 FDLYCRLLEKTINT
-955 LQHGDNPEEVVQDPS
+955 LQNGGNPDEPVAPDPV

-976 AYIPSDYIDNPR
+976 AYIPDGYIDNPR
-988 YKLEIYH
+988 YKLELYH
-995 RLGDMKFEDRDDFM
+995 RFGDMKYEDRNDLM

-1014 RFGTPPQQ
+1014 RFGNSPQQ

-1034 ICRKLRITVLAVR
+1034 LCRKLKITGIAVR
-1047 AGEIRITFDPHSK
+1047 PGEIRMTFDPHSK
-1060 ANPEVIQTLVREYVP
+1060 ANPDVLQALIREYVP
-1075 RVTFVMVPQ
+1075 RATLKMGPQ
-1084 PLFTLKTKGMEEEPL
+1084 PQFILKTRGLKEEPL
-1099 TWLEKSLPRMLS
+1099 QWLEKNVSRMV

>member
-1 MGNRKLPEAAFGF
+1 MINTLTKLLLEEKNVQEAAGLWKRESG
-14 PHIEK
+14 P
-19 MMKNALVQLLE
+19 VQLT
-30 KEKNLQKAAS
+30 
-40 LWKDHHGPFLLSGL
+40 GL
-54 FSTVKAGFLA
+54 TSSVKAGFLCAFQQA
-64 ALQDAAGAKA
+64 AQAAQ

-80 ANREGI
+80 VNRESI
-86 RTLRQELAYF
+86 RAQRRELAYF

-106 PKNLL
+106 PASLI

-120 QLLAERTA
+120 QVVAERAA
-128 ALEMIRK
+128 ALEMICRK
-135 QEPGI
+135 EEGI
-140 IFVTAEAAIQKYPD
+140 IFVTAEAAIQKLPPPD
-154 PNSLLR
+154 SLVR
-160 ENITLEQDTELEQ
+160 ENLKLAAGQELEQ
-173 SQIVETLVKAGYER
+173 ALVVEKLVKAGYER

-203 LDVFPINYKNPV
+203 LDVFPINAKDPV
-215 RVEWFD
+215 RIEWFD
-221 NTIDAIKEF
+221 NTIDVIKRF
-230 DLDSQRSIASR
+230 DLDTQRSIASIPQVGIMPLAVQGQEETS
-241 KKFSILPLTVDNGK
+241 SI
-255 TESSLFQYFQ
+255 FQYLAAN
-265 EKQLV
+265 QLAV
-270 MLDEPVAFFEECKKC
+270 LDEPAGFFEECRKSW
-285 FGDNREF
+285 GDSREF
-292 ADQLFTQEAVLASSS
+292 ADRLLDQETMIQQAGGIHLV
-307 KTHMAVMSDLGHP
+307 TVSDLGHP
-320 FFQEAPKIHVQ
+320 YFPQSPRLHIQ
-331 VRSLAPYNKNT
+331 VRAMAPYNKNT
-342 GLLEKDLKS
+342 DLLQKDLKG
-351 WLQSGVHPLIM
+351 WLDQGIHPLIM
-362 MGTKEKAAGLANSLK
+362 MGTRDKAAGLAESLK
-377 SAGVDISYSRELAV
+377 GSGLPMAFAGQFKGV
-391 PEKGGLVV
+391 PEKGGAVFA
-399 DGSLTKGFFFWDE
+399 GSLTNGFYFWDQK
-412 PWLLLTESDI
+412 WLLLTESDI
-422 FGMEKRRRIKHKK
+422 FGMQKKRRLVKTK
-435 GMGPALH
+435 GKGPSLN

-456 VQGIGR
+456 IQGIGR
-462 YLGVETIVID
+462 YMGVETIEVN
-472 GVHRDY
+472 GAHRDY
-478 LQLQYANGDKLH
+478 LQLQYAKGDKLH
-490 VPVEQVGLLHKYVGS
+490 VPVEQVGLLHKYVGN
-505 EGVAPR
+505 EGTPPK
-511 LSNMGRNDWQRATKK
+511 LSNMGRKDWQKTTRK

-543 QRKITRGYAFSPDT
+543 QRKITPGHAFAPDT
-557 PLQKEFE
+557 HWQKEFE
-564 AAFPFEE
+564 DSFPFEE

-637 TFTQRMSA
+637 TFSQRMGS
-645 FGVQVEMLSRFR
+645 FGVRVEMLSRFR
-657 TYKQQKEIMQKV
+657 TPKQQREIMEKV
-669 SQGQIDVLIGTHRIL
+669 AEGKIDVLIGTHRIL
-684 NPDVAFHDLG
+684 NPDVEFHDLG

-784 VHNRIEGLSRIAVR
+784 VHNRIEGLSRIAAH

-805 ITIGVAHGRMSE
+805 ITIGMAHGRMGE
-817 DQLEEVMLGF
+817 DELEDVMLGF
-827 YHGDFDVLLSTTII
+827 YQGDFDVLLCTTII

-856 NTENFGLSQ
+856 GAENFGLSQ

-880 YAYFLYKKNR
+880 YAYFLYKKDR
-890 VLSEVSQKRLQAIRD
+890 VLSEVAQKRLQAIRD

-941 FDLYCRLLERTINS
+941 FDLYCRLLEKTINT
-955 LQHGDNPEEVVQDPS
+955 LQNGGNPDEPIAPDPV

-976 AYIPSDYIDNPR
+976 AYIPDDYIDNPR
-988 YKLEIYH
+988 YKLELYH
-995 RLGDMKFEDRDDFM
+995 RLGDMKYEDRDDLM

-1014 RFGTPPQQ
+1014 RFGTPPEQ
-1022 VVNLWRVAALRD
+1022 VVNLWRVASLRD
-1034 ICRKLRITVLAVR
+1034 LCRKLRITGVAVR
-1047 AGEIRITFDPHSK
+1047 PGEVRITFDPHSK
-1060 ANPEVIQTLVREYVP
+1060 ANPDVLQSLIREYVP
-1075 RVTFVMVPQ
+1075 RATLKLGPQ
-1084 PLFTLKTKGMEEEPL
+1084 PQFVLKTRGMKEEPL
-1099 TWLEKSLPRMLS
+1099 QWLEKHLPSML

>member
-1 MGNRKLPEAAFGF
+1 MANELTKL
-14 PHIEK
+14 
-19 MMKNALVQLLE
+19 LLQ
-30 KEKNLQKAAS
+30 EKNVQEAGELWQKAA
-40 LWKDHHGPFLLSGL
+40 GPVNVTGL
-54 FSTVKAGFLA
+54 TASVKAGFLC
-64 ALQDAAGAKA
+64 ALQEWTKAAP
-74 PLVILT
+74 PLIFLT
-80 ANREGI
+80 VNREAI
-86 RTLRQELAYF
+86 RGLRRELAYF

-106 PKNLL
+106 PASLI

-120 QLLAERTA
+120 QVLAERAA
-128 ALEMIRK
+128 ALEMIYK
-135 QEPGI
+135 KEEGI
-140 IFVTAEAAIQKYPD
+140 IFVTAEAAIQKLPQPD
-154 PNSLLR
+154 SLVR
-160 ENITLEQDTELEQ
+160 ENIVLAPNQEIEQ
-173 SQIVETLVKAGYER
+173 SLVVEKLVKAGYER
-187 TEQVDTIG
+187 TEQVDTLG

-203 LDVFPINYKNPV
+203 LDVFPINGKDPV
-215 RVEWFD
+215 RIEWFD
-221 NTIDAIKEF
+221 NTIDVVKRF
-230 DLDSQRSIASR
+230 DLDTQRSTGTLKQVAIM
-241 KKFSILPLTVDNGK
+241 PLAV
-255 TESSLFQYFQ
+255 ESQEADASLFQYFSPD
-265 EKQLV
+265 QLV
-270 MLDEPVAFFEECKKC
+270 IVDEPAGFFEECKKSY
-285 FGDNREF
+285 GDNREF
-292 ADQLFTQEAVLASSS
+292 ADQLLDQETMLRLAGE
-307 KTHMAVMSDLGHP
+307 THSLLVSDLGHP
-320 FFQEAPKIHVQ
+320 HFAEAPRLHVQ
-331 VRSLAPYNKNT
+331 VRAMAPYNKNT
-342 GLLEKDLKS
+342 DLLQKDLKG
-351 WLQSGVHPLIM
+351 WLDKGVHPLIM
-362 MGTKEKAAGLANSLK
+362 MGTADKAAGLAESLK
-377 SAGVDISYSRELAV
+377 GNGLDMEYRSKRPLL
-391 PEKGGLVV
+391 PEKGGVV
-399 DGSLTKGFFFWDE
+399 FTGSLTNGFYFWDQ
-412 PWLLLTESDI
+412 PWLLITESDI
-422 FGMEKRRRIKHKK
+422 FGMQKKRRLAKQK
-435 GMGPALH
+435 GKGPALN

-462 YLGVETIVID
+462 YMGVETIEID

-478 LQLQYANGDKLH
+478 LQLQYAKGDKLH
-490 VPVEQVGLLHKYVGS
+490 VPVEQVGLLHKYVGN
-505 EGVAPR
+505 EGTPPK
-511 LSNMGRNDWQRATKK
+511 LSNMGRKDWQKATKK

-543 QRKITRGYAFSPDT
+543 QRKITPGHAFAPDT
-557 PLQKEFE
+557 HWQKEFE
-564 AAFPFEE
+564 ASFPFEE

-637 TFTQRMSA
+637 TFTQRMGS
-645 FGVQVEMLSRFR
+645 FGVRVEMLSRFR
-657 TYKQQKEIMQKV
+657 TPKQQKEIMDRLAEGK
-669 SQGQIDVLIGTHRIL
+669 IDVLIGTHRIL
-684 NPDVAFHDLG
+684 NPDVEFHDLG

-784 VHNRIEGLSRIAVR
+784 VHNRIEGLTRIAAH

-805 ITIGVAHGRMSE
+805 ITIGVAHGRMTE
-817 DQLEEVMLGF
+817 DELEDVMLGF
-827 YHGDFDVLLSTTII
+827 YHGDFDVLLCTTII

-856 NTENFGLSQ
+856 GAENFGLSQ

-880 YAYFLYKKNR
+880 YAYFLYKKDR
-890 VLSEVSQKRLQAIRD
+890 VLSEVAQKRLQAIRD

-941 FDLYCRLLERTINS
+941 FDLYCRLLEKTINT
-955 LQHGDNPEEVVQDPS
+955 LQNGGNPDEPVAPDPV

-976 AYIPSDYIDNPR
+976 AYIPDGYIDNPR
-988 YKLEIYH
+988 YKLELYH
-995 RLGDMKFEDRDDFM
+995 RFGDMKYEDRNDLM

-1014 RFGTPPQQ
+1014 RFGNPPQQ

-1034 ICRKLRITVLAVR
+1034 LCRKLKITGVAVR
-1047 AGEIRITFDPHSK
+1047 PGEIRLTFDPHSK
-1060 ANPEVIQTLVREYVP
+1060 ANPDVLQALIKEYVP
-1075 RVTFVMVPQ
+1075 RAMLKMGPQ
-1084 PLFTLKTKGMEEEPL
+1084 PQFILKTRGLKEEPL
-1099 TWLEKSLPRMLS
+1099 QWLEKNVPRMV

>member
-1 MGNRKLPEAAFGF
+1 MANELTKL
-14 PHIEK
+14 
-19 MMKNALVQLLE
+19 LLQ
-30 KEKNLQKAAS
+30 EKNVQKAGE
-40 LWKDHHGPFLLSGL
+40 LWKKAPGPVNLTGL
-54 FSTVKAGFLA
+54 TASVKAGFLC
-64 ALQDAAGAKA
+64 ALQKLDQAAP
-74 PLVILT
+74 PLIFMTV
-80 ANREGI
+80 NREAI
-86 RTLRQELAYF
+86 RNLRRELAYF
-96 YPDLAMRELY
+96 YPELAMRELY
-106 PKNLL
+106 PASLI

-120 QLLAERTA
+120 QVLAERAA
-128 ALEMIRK
+128 ALEMIYK
-135 QEPGI
+135 KEEGI
-140 IFVTAEAAIQKYPD
+140 IFVTAEAAIQKLPQ
-154 PNSLLR
+154 PESLVR
-160 ENITLEQDTELEQ
+160 ENIKLAPGQEIEQ
-173 SQIVETLVKAGYER
+173 SQVVEKLVKAGYER
-187 TEQVDTIG
+187 TEQVDTLG

-203 LDVFPINYKNPV
+203 LDVFPINGKDPV

-221 NTIDAIKEF
+221 NTIDVVKRF
-230 DLDSQRSIASR
+230 DLDTQRSTGTLKQVAIM
-241 KKFSILPLTVDNGK
+241 PLAM
-255 TESSLFQYFQ
+255 ESQGEDASLFQYFSPD
-265 EKQLV
+265 QLV
-270 MLDEPVAFFEECKKC
+270 VVDEPAGFFEECKKSY
-285 FGDNREF
+285 GDNREF
-292 ADQLFTQEAVLASSS
+292 ADQLLEPETMIQQTG
-307 KTHMAVMSDLGHP
+307 KTHSLLVSDLGHP
-320 FFQEAPKIHVQ
+320 HFPEAPRLHVQ
-331 VRSLAPYNKNT
+331 VRAMAPYNKNT
-342 GLLEKDLKS
+342 ELLQKDLKG
-351 WLQSGVHPLIM
+351 WLDKGLHPLIM
-362 MGTKEKAAGLANSLK
+362 MGTADKAAGLSESLK
-377 SAGVDISYSRELAV
+377 GNGLDMKFQNQLSLP
-391 PEKGGLVV
+391 PEKGGVV
-399 DGSLTKGFFFWDE
+399 FTGSLTNGFYFWDQS
-412 PWLLLTESDI
+412 WLLITESDI
-422 FGMEKRRRIKHKK
+422 FGMQKKRRMARQK
-435 GMGPALH
+435 GKGPALN

-462 YLGVETIVID
+462 YMGVETIEID

-478 LQLQYANGDKLH
+478 LQLQYAKGDKLH
-490 VPVEQVGLLHKYVGS
+490 VPVEQVGLLHKYVGN
-505 EGVAPR
+505 EGTPPK
-511 LSNMGRNDWQRATKK
+511 LSNMGRKDWQKATRK

-543 QRKITRGYAFSPDT
+543 QRKITPGHAFAPDT
-557 PLQKEFE
+557 HWQKEFE
-564 AAFPFEE
+564 ASFPFEE

-637 TFTQRMSA
+637 TFSQRMGP
-645 FGVQVEMLSRFR
+645 FGVRVEMLSRFR
-657 TYKQQKEIMQKV
+657 TPRQQKDIMDRLAEGK
-669 SQGQIDVLIGTHRIL
+669 IDVLIGTHRIL
-684 NPDVAFHDLG
+684 NPDVEFHDLG

-784 VHNRIEGLSRIAVR
+784 VHNRIEGLSRIAAH

-805 ITIGVAHGRMSE
+805 ITIGIAHGRMTE
-817 DQLEEVMLGF
+817 DELEDVMLGF
-827 YHGDFDVLLSTTII
+827 YHGDFDVLLCTTII

-856 NTENFGLSQ
+856 GAENFGLSQ

-880 YAYFLYKKNR
+880 YAYFLYKKDR
-890 VLSEVSQKRLQAIRD
+890 VLSEVAQKRLQAIRD

-941 FDLYCRLLERTINS
+941 FDLYCRLLEKTINT
-955 LQHGDNPEEVVQDPS
+955 LQNGGNPDEPVAPDPV

-976 AYIPSDYIDNPR
+976 AYIPDGYIDNPR
-988 YKLEIYH
+988 YKLELYH
-995 RLGDMKFEDRDDFM
+995 RFGDMKYEDRNDLM

-1014 RFGTPPQQ
+1014 RFGNSPQQ

-1034 ICRKLRITVLAVR
+1034 LCRKLKITGIAVR
-1047 AGEIRITFDPHSK
+1047 PGEIRMTFDPHSK
-1060 ANPEVIQTLVREYVP
+1060 ANPDVLQALIREYVP
-1075 RVTFVMVPQ
+1075 RATLKMGPQ
-1084 PLFTLKTKGMEEEPL
+1084 PQFILKTRGLKEEPL
-1099 TWLEKSLPRMLS
+1099 QWLEKNVSRMV

>member
-1 MGNRKLPEAAFGF
+1 MANELTKL
-14 PHIEK
+14 
-19 MMKNALVQLLE
+19 LLQ
-30 KEKNLQKAAS
+30 EKNVQEAGE
-40 LWKDHHGPFLLSGL
+40 LWKKAPGPVNLTGL
-54 FSTVKAGFLA
+54 TASVKAGFLC
-64 ALQDAAGAKA
+64 ALQKLDQAAP
-74 PLVILT
+74 PLIFMAV
-80 ANREGI
+80 NREVI
-86 RTLRQELAYF
+86 RNLRRELAYF
-96 YPDLAMRELY
+96 YPELAMRELY
-106 PKNLL
+106 PASLI

-120 QLLAERTA
+120 QVLAERAA
-128 ALEMIRK
+128 ALEMIYK
-135 QEPGI
+135 KEEGI
-140 IFVTAEAAIQKYPD
+140 IFVTAEAAIQKLPQ
-154 PNSLLR
+154 PESLVR
-160 ENITLEQDTELEQ
+160 ENIKLAPGQEIEQ
-173 SQIVETLVKAGYER
+173 SQVVEKLVKAGYER
-187 TEQVDTIG
+187 TEQVDTLG

-203 LDVFPINYKNPV
+203 LDVFPINGKDPV

-221 NTIDAIKEF
+221 NTIDVVKRF
-230 DLDSQRSIASR
+230 DLDTQRSTGTLKQVAIM
-241 KKFSILPLTVDNGK
+241 PLAM
-255 TESSLFQYFQ
+255 ESQGEDASLFQYFSPD
-265 EKQLV
+265 QLV
-270 MLDEPVAFFEECKKC
+270 VVDEPAGFFEECKKSY
-285 FGDNREF
+285 GDNREF
-292 ADQLFTQEAVLASSS
+292 ADQLLEPETMIQQTG
-307 KTHMAVMSDLGHP
+307 KTHSLLVSDLGHP
-320 FFQEAPKIHVQ
+320 HFPEAPRLHVQ
-331 VRSLAPYNKNT
+331 VRAMAPYNKNT
-342 GLLEKDLKS
+342 DLLQKDLKG
-351 WLQSGVHPLIM
+351 WLDKGLHPLIM
-362 MGTKEKAAGLANSLK
+362 MGTADKAAGLSESLK
-377 SAGVDISYSRELAV
+377 GNGLDMVYQNQLSLL
-391 PEKGGLVV
+391 PEKGGVV
-399 DGSLTKGFFFWDE
+399 FTGSLTNGFYFWDQ
-412 PWLLLTESDI
+412 PWLLITESDI
-422 FGMEKRRRIKHKK
+422 FGMQKKRRLARQK
-435 GMGPALH
+435 GKGPALN

-462 YLGVETIVID
+462 YMGVETIEID

-478 LQLQYANGDKLH
+478 LQLQYAKGDKLH
-490 VPVEQVGLLHKYVGS
+490 VPVEQVGLLHKYVGN
-505 EGVAPR
+505 EGTPPK
-511 LSNMGRNDWQRATKK
+511 LSNMGRKDWQKATRK

-543 QRKITRGYAFSPDT
+543 QRKITPGHAFAPDT
-557 PLQKEFE
+557 HWQKEFE
-564 AAFPFEE
+564 ASFPFEE

-637 TFTQRMSA
+637 TFSQRMGS
-645 FGVQVEMLSRFR
+645 FGVRLEMLSRFR
-657 TYKQQKEIMQKV
+657 TPKQQKDIMDRLAEGK
-669 SQGQIDVLIGTHRIL
+669 IDVLIGTHRIL
-684 NPDVAFHDLG
+684 NPDVEFHDLG

-784 VHNRIEGLSRIAVR
+784 VHNRIEGLSRIAAH

-805 ITIGVAHGRMSE
+805 ITIGIAHGRMTE
-817 DQLEEVMLGF
+817 DELEDVMLGF
-827 YHGDFDVLLSTTII
+827 YHGDFDVLLCTTII

-856 NTENFGLSQ
+856 GAENFGLSQ

-880 YAYFLYKKNR
+880 YAYFLYKKDR
-890 VLSEVSQKRLQAIRD
+890 VLSEVAQKRLQAIRD

-941 FDLYCRLLERTINS
+941 FDLYCRLLEKTINT
-955 LQHGDNPEEVVQDPS
+955 LQNGGNPDEPVAPDPV

-976 AYIPSDYIDNPR
+976 AYIPDGYIDNPR
-988 YKLEIYH
+988 YKLELYH
-995 RLGDMKFEDRDDFM
+995 RFGDMKYEDRNDLM

-1014 RFGTPPQQ
+1014 RFGNPPQQ

-1034 ICRKLRITVLAVR
+1034 LCRKLKITGIAVR
-1047 AGEIRITFDPHSK
+1047 PGEIRMTFDPHSK
-1060 ANPEVIQTLVREYVP
+1060 ANPDVLQALIREYVP
-1075 RVTFVMVPQ
+1075 RATLKMGPQ
-1084 PLFTLKTKGMEEEPL
+1084 PQFILKTRGLKEEPL
-1099 TWLEKSLPRMLS
+1099 QWLEKNVSRMV

>member
-1 MGNRKLPEAAFGF
+1 MANELTKL
-14 PHIEK
+14 
-19 MMKNALVQLLE
+19 LLQ
-30 KEKNLQKAAS
+30 EKNVQEAGE
-40 LWKDHHGPFLLSGL
+40 LWKKAPGPVNLTGL
-54 FSTVKAGFLA
+54 TASVKAGFLC
-64 ALQDAAGAKA
+64 ALQKLDQAAP
-74 PLVILT
+74 PLIFMIV
-80 ANREGI
+80 NREAI
-86 RTLRQELAYF
+86 RNLRRELAYF
-96 YPDLAMRELY
+96 YPELAMRELY
-106 PKNLL
+106 PASLI

-120 QLLAERTA
+120 QVLAERAA
-128 ALEMIRK
+128 ALEMIYK
-135 QEPGI
+135 KEEGI
-140 IFVTAEAAIQKYPD
+140 IFVTAEAAIQKLPQ
-154 PNSLLR
+154 PESLVR
-160 ENITLEQDTELEQ
+160 ENIKLAPGQEIEQ
-173 SQIVETLVKAGYER
+173 SQVVEKLVKAGYER
-187 TEQVDTIG
+187 TEQVDTLG

-203 LDVFPINYKNPV
+203 LDVFPINGKDPV

-221 NTIDAIKEF
+221 NTIDVVKRF
-230 DLDSQRSIASR
+230 DLDTQRSTGTLKQVAIM
-241 KKFSILPLTVDNGK
+241 PLAM
-255 TESSLFQYFQ
+255 ESQGEDASLFQYFSPD
-265 EKQLV
+265 QLV
-270 MLDEPVAFFEECKKC
+270 VVDEPAGFFEECKKSY
-285 FGDNREF
+285 GDNREF
-292 ADQLFTQEAVLASSS
+292 ADQLLEPETMIQQTG
-307 KTHMAVMSDLGHP
+307 KTHSLLVSDLGHP
-320 FFQEAPKIHVQ
+320 HFPEAPRLHVQ
-331 VRSLAPYNKNT
+331 VRAMAPYNKNT
-342 GLLEKDLKS
+342 DLLQKDLKG
-351 WLQSGVHPLIM
+351 WLDKGLHPLIM
-362 MGTKEKAAGLANSLK
+362 MGTADKAAGLSESLRGNGLDMK
-377 SAGVDISYSRELAV
+377 FQNQLSLL
-391 PEKGGLVV
+391 PEKGGVV
-399 DGSLTKGFFFWDE
+399 FTGSLTNGFYFWDQ
-412 PWLLLTESDI
+412 PWLLITESDI
-422 FGMEKRRRIKHKK
+422 FGMQKKRRLARQK
-435 GMGPALH
+435 GKGPALN

-462 YLGVETIVID
+462 YMGVETIEID

-478 LQLQYANGDKLH
+478 LQLQYAKGDKLH
-490 VPVEQVGLLHKYVGS
+490 VPVEQVGLLHKYVGN
-505 EGVAPR
+505 EGTPPK
-511 LSNMGRNDWQRATKK
+511 LSNMGRKDWQKATRK

-543 QRKITRGYAFSPDT
+543 QRKITPGHAFAPDT
-557 PLQKEFE
+557 HWQKEFE
-564 AAFPFEE
+564 ASFPFEE

-637 TFTQRMSA
+637 TFSQRMGP
-645 FGVQVEMLSRFR
+645 FGVRVEMLSRFR
-657 TYKQQKEIMQKV
+657 TPRQQKDIMDRLAEGK
-669 SQGQIDVLIGTHRIL
+669 IDVLIGTHRIL
-684 NPDVAFHDLG
+684 NPDVEFHDLG

-784 VHNRIEGLSRIAVR
+784 VHNRIEGLSRIAAH

-805 ITIGVAHGRMSE
+805 ITIGIAHGRMTE
-817 DQLEEVMLGF
+817 DELEDVMLGF
-827 YHGDFDVLLSTTII
+827 YHGDFDVLLCTTII

-856 NTENFGLSQ
+856 GAENFGLSQ

-880 YAYFLYKKNR
+880 YAYFLYKKDR
-890 VLSEVSQKRLQAIRD
+890 VLSEVAQKRLQAIRD

-941 FDLYCRLLERTINS
+941 FDLYCRLLEKTINT
-955 LQHGDNPEEVVQDPS
+955 LQNGGNPDEPVAPDPV

-976 AYIPSDYIDNPR
+976 AYIPDGYIDNPR
-988 YKLEIYH
+988 YKLELYH
-995 RLGDMKFEDRDDFM
+995 RFGDMKYEDRNDLM

-1014 RFGTPPQQ
+1014 RFGNPPQQ

-1034 ICRKLRITVLAVR
+1034 LCRKLKITGIAVR
-1047 AGEIRITFDPHSK
+1047 PGEIRITFDPHSK
-1060 ANPEVIQTLVREYVP
+1060 ANPDVLQALIREYVP
-1075 RVTFVMVPQ
+1075 RATLKMGPQ
-1084 PLFTLKTKGMEEEPL
+1084 PQFILKTRGLKEEPL
-1099 TWLEKSLPRMLS
+1099 QWLEKNVSRMV